1 MAESD
6 VFDEEKLFATFLQR
20 GKAFGLQETD
30 LMDYVD
36 KQIRQAQERQDR
48 LIVRREEEAN
58 RKQLELAAIKE
69 REETARQTAKEETA
83 RQKEQ
88 EETKRQAHAEEEETK
103 RQAQAHSQASTQ
115 DGSDGPGQASRVG
128 HRPTLPKLPAFRD
141 KTDDI
146 DSYLFRFETHA
157 TALKWDKT
165 HWVTYLSA
173 LLEGTALTLFH
184 SLSDTEDGTVTYEQ
198 LKSALLKK
206 FQCTPEGFRK
216 RFRESKPTAGEPFET
231 YAVELRRF
239 ADRWISLSK
248 VEKTYEGLLGLILSE
263 QLLQSVSHDLATFLC
278 EKDERSFQNLIKSA
292 ESYRHAHPNKNLARR
307 SEATVF
313 GSVASVRDEHRPSE
327 HFGPTNSFRG
337 HGGYQSGPSHFWNRR
352 GFDSTRRS
360 RGDGRFRGQATRKEI
375 VKGRSGNQSSTTKCC
390 FLCKQPGHFHQAC
403 PWKSR
408 KNPCRICNFSHPPD
422 QCPFHKTVMKESTA
436 CALAPPS
443 IRPEVACS
451 LQEPFSG
458 RLHLQSGTVNGVRC
472 SVLRDTGATVCGVR
486 KRLVRPCQ
494 LLGSSIRCVSFG
506 GREEEFPLAK
516 VSVDSPYFSG
526 EITCC
531 VLDAPVADF
540 IVGNV
545 PQVPPL
551 VSQDES
557 CYFAAVT
564 RARSKVVLDKKPL
577 SQVIQDLEVTPDI
590 LSDMQRKDESLL
602 SSFQAAEKG
611 EVRSAGG
618 TSSYF
623 YLSEGILYRSFTKGS
638 LSISQVVVPKGLRS
652 AVLAVSHDAI
662 LAGHSGSRRTLAR
675 LRSNFFWPG
684 VTVDVS
690 QYVKSCDV
698 CQKTT
703 PKGKVFPVPLGS
715 MPLIST
721 PFHRVAIDLVGPL
734 SPLSSQGH
742 RYILTIIDVATRYP
756 EAVPLKDISAVSVAE
771 ALLTIF
777 SRMGFPKE
785 ILSDQGSQFNSDL
798 MKQFHALCQCRGIR
812 TSPYHPQAN
821 GTVERFHGTLKAML
835 KKVVRNHPSEW
846 HRYLPALLFACREV
860 PSESTGFSP
869 FHLLF
874 GREVRGPLMLLK
886 DTWTNKD
893 QSDAEAK
900 PLYPYLFE
908 LKNILAE
915 SGELAM
921 QNSSAASQRNK
932 KYYDKKT
939 QDRKFSVGEEVL
951 VLLPSAS
958 NKLLSSWLGPF
969 PITRV
974 FHPDYRVL
982 VKGKEKVFHANMLK
996 RYVRREEAADV
1007 AVGGSKCVQSVGD
1020 FVPWREISP
1029 LLDEVDISVPK
1040 VPSTSSGDFHAV
1052 ESVCSAGVV
1061 QDHGED
1067 VSIPTLSVPMSTSIP
1082 DEDVSCVQFDDALS
1096 EVQLDEL
1103 KAVFQTHAD
1112 ILTTRPGVFS
1122 GNLMLEIPLTSDVPI
1137 RRKMYNLPFSSKE
1150 VVEKE
1155 IQVMLDLEIIEPS
1168 KSPYSSPVVLVRK
1181 KDGSCRFCIDFRGLN
1196 KITVFDAEPIPNVE
1210 DLFVRLAHSRFFT
1223 KIDLAKG
1230 YWQILVLPED
1240 RPKTA
1245 FATHQGLFQF
1255 IRMPFGL
1262 VSAPAVFARMMRM
1275 LRLADLSAENF
1286 FDDILVHSASWS
1298 DHLHHVRNVLDRL
1311 KSYGLTARPSKIL
1324 AGFQSLEFLGHVV
1337 GSGVLRPDESKTEKI
1352 LQVSTPTTK
1361 KQVRSLLGLLSFYRR
1376 YIPGFASVAAPL
1388 TDLTKESGRSCRSIH
1403 WTPDCASA
1411 LQEIQDILSRKPVL
1425 LLPRLNLPFVLQTDA
1440 SSTGL
1445 GAVLLQEFED
1455 SLHPVCFASRK
1466 LLDRE
1471 KRYSTIE
1478 RECLAIVWAV
1488 HKFVRFLWGVR
1499 FVLQTDHRPLTYLRT
1514 SNFKNSRIM
1523 RWALSLQEFSFEV
1536 LPVSGQANV
1545 FADLLSR
1552 SAVDQAIP

>member
-20 GKAFGLQETD
+20 GKAFGLQETE

-69 REETARQTAKEETA
+69 REETARQTAKE
-83 RQKEQ
+83 Q
-88 EETKRQAHAEEEETK
+88 EETKRHAEEEETK

-115 DGSDGPGQASRVG
+115 QDGGDGPGQASRVG

-184 SLSDTEDGTVTYEQ
+184 SLSDTENGTVTYEQ

-231 YAVELRRF
+231 YAVELRRL

-337 HGGYQSGPSHFWNRR
+337 HGGYQSGPSRFWNRR

-360 RGDGRFRGQATRKEI
+360 WGDGRFRGQATRKEI
-375 VKGRSGNQSSTTKCC
+375 VDKGRSGNQSSTTKCC

-422 QCPFHKTVMKESTA
+422 QCPFHKAVAKESMA

-443 IRPEVACS
+443 VCPEVD
-451 LQEPFSG
+451 FSG
-458 RLHLQSGTVNGVRC
+458 KLHLQSGTVNGVRC
-472 SVLRDTGATVCGVR
+472 SVLRDTGATICAVR
-486 KRLVRPCQ
+486 KRLVQPCQ
-494 LLGSSIRCVSFG
+494 LLGSSVRCVSFG

-516 VSVDSPYFSG
+516 VSVDCPYFSG
-526 EITCC
+526 EMTCC
-531 VLDAPVADF
+531 VLDAPIADF

-545 PQVPPL
+545 PQVPSL
-551 VSQDES
+551 ISQDES
-557 CYFAAVT
+557 C
-564 RARSKVVLDKKPL
+564 
-577 SQVIQDLEVTPDI
+577 E
-590 LSDMQRKDESLL
+590 
-602 SSFQAAEKG
+602 
-611 EVRSAGG
+611 
-618 TSSYF
+618 
-623 YLSEGILYRSFTKGS
+623 
-638 LSISQVVVPKGLRS
+638 
-652 AVLAVSHDAI
+652 
-662 LAGHSGSRRTLAR
+662 
-675 LRSNFFWPG
+675 
-684 VTVDVS
+684 
-690 QYVKSCDV
+690 
-698 CQKTT
+698 
-703 PKGKVFPVPLGS
+703 
-715 MPLIST
+715 
-721 PFHRVAIDLVGPL
+721 
-734 SPLSSQGH
+734 
-742 RYILTIIDVATRYP
+742 LT
-756 EAVPLKDISAVSVAE
+756 
-771 ALLTIF
+771 
-777 SRMGFPKE
+777 
-785 ILSDQGSQFNSDL
+785 
-798 MKQFHALCQCRGIR
+798 
-812 TSPYHPQAN
+812 
-821 GTVERFHGTLKAML
+821 
-835 KKVVRNHPSEW
+835 
-846 HRYLPALLFACREV
+846 
-860 PSESTGFSP
+860 
-869 FHLLF
+869 
-874 GREVRGPLMLLK
+874 
-886 DTWTNKD
+886 
-893 QSDAEAK
+893 
-900 PLYPYLFE
+900 
-908 LKNILAE
+908 
-915 SGELAM
+915 M
-921 QNSSAASQRNK
+921 QNSSAASQRK

-951 VLLPSAS
+951 VFLPSAS

-969 PITRV
+969 PITKV

-982 VKGKEKVFHANMLK
+982 VKGKETVFHANMLK

-1029 LLDEVDISVPK
+1029 LLDEVDMSVPK

-1082 DEDVSCVQFDDALS
+1082 DEDVSCVQFDAALS

-1262 VSAPAVFARMMRM
+1262 VSAPAVFARMIRM
-1275 LRLADLSAENF
+1275 LHLADLSAENF

-1388 TDLTKESGRSCRSIH
+1388 TDLTKEGGRSCRSIH

-1425 LLPRLNLPFVLQTDA
+1425 LLPRLDLPFVLQTDA

-1552 SAVDQAIP
+1552 SAVDQVIP

>member
-58 RKQLELAAIKE
+58 RRHLELAAIKE
-69 REETARQTAKEETA
+69 REETARQTAKE
-83 RQKEQ
+83 Q
-88 EETKRQAHAEEEETK
+88 EETKRHAEEEETK
-103 RQAQAHSQASTQ
+103 RQVHAHSQASSQQ
-115 DGSDGPGQASRVG
+115 DGGDGPGQASRVG

-157 TALKWDKT
+157 TALKWDRT

-184 SLSDTEDGTVTYEQ
+184 SLSDTEAGTVTYEQ

-231 YAVELRRF
+231 YAVELRRL

-337 HGGYQSGPSHFWNRR
+337 HGGYQSGPSRFWNRR
-352 GFDSTRRS
+352 AFDSTRRS
-360 RGDGRFRGQATRKEI
+360 WGDGRFRGQATRKDI
-375 VKGRSGNQSSTTKCC
+375 VDTGRSGNQSSTTKCC
-390 FLCKQPGHFHQAC
+390 FLCKQPGHLHQTC

-422 QCPFHKTVMKESTA
+422 QCPFHKAVAKESMA

-443 IRPEVACS
+443 VCPEVD
-451 LQEPFSG
+451 FSG
-458 RLHLQSGTVNGVRC
+458 KLHLQSGTVNGVRC

-526 EITCC
+526 EMTCC
-531 VLDAPVADF
+531 VLDAPIADF
-540 IVGNV
+540 IVGNI
-545 PQVPPL
+545 PQVPSL
-551 VSQDES
+551 ISQDES
-557 CYFAAVT
+557 C
-564 RARSKVVLDKKPL
+564 
-577 SQVIQDLEVTPDI
+577 E
-590 LSDMQRKDESLL
+590 
-602 SSFQAAEKG
+602 
-611 EVRSAGG
+611 
-618 TSSYF
+618 
-623 YLSEGILYRSFTKGS
+623 
-638 LSISQVVVPKGLRS
+638 
-652 AVLAVSHDAI
+652 
-662 LAGHSGSRRTLAR
+662 
-675 LRSNFFWPG
+675 
-684 VTVDVS
+684 
-690 QYVKSCDV
+690 
-698 CQKTT
+698 
-703 PKGKVFPVPLGS
+703 
-715 MPLIST
+715 
-721 PFHRVAIDLVGPL
+721 
-734 SPLSSQGH
+734 
-742 RYILTIIDVATRYP
+742 LT
-756 EAVPLKDISAVSVAE
+756 
-771 ALLTIF
+771 
-777 SRMGFPKE
+777 
-785 ILSDQGSQFNSDL
+785 
-798 MKQFHALCQCRGIR
+798 
-812 TSPYHPQAN
+812 
-821 GTVERFHGTLKAML
+821 
-835 KKVVRNHPSEW
+835 
-846 HRYLPALLFACREV
+846 
-860 PSESTGFSP
+860 
-869 FHLLF
+869 
-874 GREVRGPLMLLK
+874 
-886 DTWTNKD
+886 
-893 QSDAEAK
+893 
-900 PLYPYLFE
+900 
-908 LKNILAE
+908 
-915 SGELAM
+915 M

-932 KYYDKKT
+932 NYDKKT

-969 PITRV
+969 PITKV

-1210 DLFVRLAHSRFFT
+1210 DLFVMLAHSRFFT

-1275 LRLADLSAENF
+1275 LHLADLSAENF

-1388 TDLTKESGRSCRSIH
+1388 TDLTKEGGRSCRSIH

-1425 LLPRLNLPFVLQTDA
+1425 LLPRLDLPFVLQTDA

-1552 SAVDQAIP
+1552 SAVDQVIP

>member
-20 GKAFGLQETD
+20 GKAFGLQETE

-69 REETARQTAKEETA
+69 REETARQTAKEQEETA
-83 RQKEQ
+83 RQTAKEQ
-88 EETKRQAHAEEEETK
+88 EETKRQVQKTKEEEETK
-103 RQAQAHSQASTQ
+103 RQAQANSQASTQ
-115 DGSDGPGQASRVG
+115 DGGDGPGQASRVG

-157 TALKWDKT
+157 TALKWDRT

-184 SLSDTEDGTVTYEQ
+184 SLSDTENGTVTYEQ

-216 RFRESKPTAGEPFET
+216 RFQESKPTAGEPFET
-231 YAVELRRF
+231 YAVELRRL

-313 GSVASVRDEHRPSE
+313 GSVGSVRDEHRPSE

-337 HGGYQSGPSHFWNRR
+337 HGGYQSGPSRFWNRR

-360 RGDGRFRGQATRKEI
+360 WGDGRFRGQATRKEM
-375 VKGRSGNQSSTTKCC
+375 VVTGRSGNQSSTKCC

-422 QCPFHKTVMKESTA
+422 ECPFHKAVTKESMA

-443 IRPEVACS
+443 VHPEVDCS
-451 LQEPFSG
+451 LQESFSG
-458 RLHLQSGTVNGVRC
+458 KLHLQSGTVNGVRC
-472 SVLRDTGATVCGVR
+472 SVLRDTGATICAVR
-486 KRLVRPCQ
+486 KRLVQPCQ
-494 LLGSSIRCVSFG
+494 LLCSSIRCVSFG

-526 EITCC
+526 EMTCC

-545 PQVPPL
+545 PQVPSL
-551 VSQDES
+551 ISQDES
-557 CYFAAVT
+557 C
-564 RARSKVVLDKKPL
+564 
-577 SQVIQDLEVTPDI
+577 
-590 LSDMQRKDESLL
+590 
-602 SSFQAAEKG
+602 
-611 EVRSAGG
+611 
-618 TSSYF
+618 
-623 YLSEGILYRSFTKGS
+623 
-638 LSISQVVVPKGLRS
+638 
-652 AVLAVSHDAI
+652 
-662 LAGHSGSRRTLAR
+662 
-675 LRSNFFWPG
+675 
-684 VTVDVS
+684 
-690 QYVKSCDV
+690 
-698 CQKTT
+698 
-703 PKGKVFPVPLGS
+703 
-715 MPLIST
+715 
-721 PFHRVAIDLVGPL
+721 
-734 SPLSSQGH
+734 
-742 RYILTIIDVATRYP
+742 
-756 EAVPLKDISAVSVAE
+756 
-771 ALLTIF
+771 
-777 SRMGFPKE
+777 
-785 ILSDQGSQFNSDL
+785 
-798 MKQFHALCQCRGIR
+798 
-812 TSPYHPQAN
+812 
-821 GTVERFHGTLKAML
+821 
-835 KKVVRNHPSEW
+835 
-846 HRYLPALLFACREV
+846 
-860 PSESTGFSP
+860 
-869 FHLLF
+869 
-874 GREVRGPLMLLK
+874 
-886 DTWTNKD
+886 
-893 QSDAEAK
+893 
-900 PLYPYLFE
+900 
-908 LKNILAE
+908 
-915 SGELAM
+915 ELAM

-969 PITRV
+969 PITKV

-996 RYVRREEAADV
+996 RYVRREETADV

-1029 LLDEVDISVPK
+1029 LLDEVDMSVPK

-1067 VSIPTLSVPMSTSIP
+1067 VSVPTLSVPMSTSIP

-1112 ILTTRPGVFS
+1112 ILTTRPDVFS

-1262 VSAPAVFARMMRM
+1262 VLAPAVFARMMRM
-1275 LRLADLSAENF
+1275 LHLADLSAENF
-1286 FDDILVHSASWS
+1286 FDILVHSASWS

-1324 AGFQSLEFLGHVV
+1324 AGFQSLEFLCHVV

-1388 TDLTKESGRSCRSIH
+1388 TDLTKEGGRSCRSIH

-1425 LLPRLNLPFVLQTDA
+1425 LLPRLDLPFVLQTDA

-1466 LLDRE
+1466 LLDKE

-1523 RWALSLQEFSFEV
+1523 RWLSPFRNSVLRFCQSLVRRMCSLTFCLALQLI
-1536 LPVSGQANV
+1536 
-1545 FADLLSR
+1545 R
-1552 SAVDQAIP
+1552 

>member
-1 MAESD
+1 M
-6 VFDEEKLFATFLQR
+6 
-20 GKAFGLQETD
+20 
-30 LMDYVD
+30 
-36 KQIRQAQERQDR
+36 
-48 LIVRREEEAN
+48 
-58 RKQLELAAIKE
+58 
-69 REETARQTAKEETA
+69 
-83 RQKEQ
+83 
-88 EETKRQAHAEEEETK
+88 
-103 RQAQAHSQASTQ
+103 
-115 DGSDGPGQASRVG
+115 
-128 HRPTLPKLPAFRD
+128 
-141 KTDDI
+141 
-146 DSYLFRFETHA
+146 
-157 TALKWDKT
+157 
-165 HWVTYLSA
+165 TYLSA

-231 YAVELRRF
+231 YAVELRRL

-337 HGGYQSGPSHFWNRR
+337 HGGYQSGPSRFWNRR

-360 RGDGRFRGQATRKEI
+360 RGDGRFRGQATRREM
-375 VKGRSGNQSSTTKCC
+375 VDTGRSGNQSSTTKCC

-422 QCPFHKTVMKESTA
+422 QCPFHKAVAKESMA

-443 IRPEVACS
+443 VHPEVDCS
-451 LQEPFSG
+451 LQESFSG
-458 RLHLQSGTVNGVRC
+458 KLHLQSGTVNGVRC
-472 SVLRDTGATVCGVR
+472 SVLRDTGATICAVR
-486 KRLVRPCQ
+486 KRLVQPCQ

-506 GREEEFPLAK
+506 GCEEEFPLAK

-526 EITCC
+526 EMTCC
-531 VLDAPVADF
+531 VLDAPIADF

-545 PQVPPL
+545 PQVPSL
-551 VSQDES
+551 ISQDES
-557 CYFAAVT
+557 C
-564 RARSKVVLDKKPL
+564 
-577 SQVIQDLEVTPDI
+577 E
-590 LSDMQRKDESLL
+590 
-602 SSFQAAEKG
+602 
-611 EVRSAGG
+611 
-618 TSSYF
+618 
-623 YLSEGILYRSFTKGS
+623 
-638 LSISQVVVPKGLRS
+638 
-652 AVLAVSHDAI
+652 
-662 LAGHSGSRRTLAR
+662 
-675 LRSNFFWPG
+675 
-684 VTVDVS
+684 
-690 QYVKSCDV
+690 
-698 CQKTT
+698 
-703 PKGKVFPVPLGS
+703 
-715 MPLIST
+715 
-721 PFHRVAIDLVGPL
+721 
-734 SPLSSQGH
+734 
-742 RYILTIIDVATRYP
+742 LT
-756 EAVPLKDISAVSVAE
+756 
-771 ALLTIF
+771 
-777 SRMGFPKE
+777 
-785 ILSDQGSQFNSDL
+785 
-798 MKQFHALCQCRGIR
+798 
-812 TSPYHPQAN
+812 
-821 GTVERFHGTLKAML
+821 
-835 KKVVRNHPSEW
+835 
-846 HRYLPALLFACREV
+846 
-860 PSESTGFSP
+860 
-869 FHLLF
+869 
-874 GREVRGPLMLLK
+874 
-886 DTWTNKD
+886 
-893 QSDAEAK
+893 
-900 PLYPYLFE
+900 
-908 LKNILAE
+908 
-915 SGELAM
+915 M

-932 KYYDKKT
+932 NYKKT

-951 VLLPSAS
+951 VLLPSVS

-969 PITRV
+969 PITKV

-1029 LLDEVDISVPK
+1029 LLDEVDMSVPK
-1040 VPSTSSGDFHAV
+1040 VPSTSSGNFHAV

-1082 DEDVSCVQFDDALS
+1082 HEDVSCVQFDDALS

-1181 KDGSCRFCIDFRGLN
+1181 KDGSCRFCIDFRGLS

-1275 LRLADLSAENF
+1275 LHLADLSAENF

-1425 LLPRLNLPFVLQTDA
+1425 LLPRLDLPFVLQTDA

-1536 LPVSGQANV
+1536 LPVSGRANV

-1552 SAVDQAIP
+1552 SAVDQVIP

>member
-69 REETARQTAKEETA
+69 REETARQ
-83 RQKEQ
+83 KEQ
-88 EETKRQAHAEEEETK
+88 EETKRHAEEEETK
-103 RQAQAHSQASTQ
+103 RQVHAHSQASTQ
-115 DGSDGPGQASRVG
+115 QDGGDGPGQASRVG
-128 HRPTLPKLPAFRD
+128 HRPTLPKLPALRD

-157 TALKWDKT
+157 TALKWDRT

-231 YAVELRRF
+231 YAVELRRL

-337 HGGYQSGPSHFWNRR
+337 HGGYQSGPSRFWNRR

-360 RGDGRFRGQATRKEI
+360 RGDGRFRGQATRREM
-375 VKGRSGNQSSTTKCC
+375 VDTGRSGNQSSTTKCC

-422 QCPFHKTVMKESTA
+422 QCPFHKAVTKESMA

-443 IRPEVACS
+443 VHPEVDCS
-451 LQEPFSG
+451 LQDSFSG
-458 RLHLQSGTVNGVRC
+458 KLHLQSGTVNGVRC
-472 SVLRDTGATVCGVR
+472 SVLRDTGATICAVR
-486 KRLVRPCQ
+486 KRLVQPCQ
-494 LLGSSIRCVSFG
+494 LLGSSVRCVSFG

-526 EITCC
+526 EMTCC

-545 PQVPPL
+545 PQVPSL
-551 VSQDES
+551 VPQDES
-557 CYFAAVT
+557 C
-564 RARSKVVLDKKPL
+564 
-577 SQVIQDLEVTPDI
+577 
-590 LSDMQRKDESLL
+590 
-602 SSFQAAEKG
+602 
-611 EVRSAGG
+611 
-618 TSSYF
+618 
-623 YLSEGILYRSFTKGS
+623 
-638 LSISQVVVPKGLRS
+638 
-652 AVLAVSHDAI
+652 
-662 LAGHSGSRRTLAR
+662 
-675 LRSNFFWPG
+675 
-684 VTVDVS
+684 
-690 QYVKSCDV
+690 
-698 CQKTT
+698 
-703 PKGKVFPVPLGS
+703 
-715 MPLIST
+715 
-721 PFHRVAIDLVGPL
+721 
-734 SPLSSQGH
+734 
-742 RYILTIIDVATRYP
+742 
-756 EAVPLKDISAVSVAE
+756 
-771 ALLTIF
+771 
-777 SRMGFPKE
+777 
-785 ILSDQGSQFNSDL
+785 
-798 MKQFHALCQCRGIR
+798 
-812 TSPYHPQAN
+812 
-821 GTVERFHGTLKAML
+821 
-835 KKVVRNHPSEW
+835 
-846 HRYLPALLFACREV
+846 
-860 PSESTGFSP
+860 
-869 FHLLF
+869 
-874 GREVRGPLMLLK
+874 
-886 DTWTNKD
+886 
-893 QSDAEAK
+893 
-900 PLYPYLFE
+900 
-908 LKNILAE
+908 
-915 SGELAM
+915 ELAM

-969 PITRV
+969 SITKV

-1029 LLDEVDISVPK
+1029 LLDEVDMSVPK

-1168 KSPYSSPVVLVRK
+1168 KSPYSSPVLLVRK

-1275 LRLADLSAENF
+1275 LHLTDLSAENF

-1324 AGFQSLEFLGHVV
+1324 AGFQSLEFLVHVV

-1425 LLPRLNLPFVLQTDA
+1425 LLPRLDLPFVLQTDA

-1445 GAVLLQEFED
+1445 GTVLLQEFED

-1488 HKFVRFLWGVR
+1488 HKFFRFLWGVR

-1552 SAVDQAIP
+1552 SAVDQVIP

>member
-69 REETARQTAKEETA
+69 REETARQ
-83 RQKEQ
+83 KEQ
-88 EETKRQAHAEEEETK
+88 EETKRQVQKTKEEEETK

-115 DGSDGPGQASRVG
+115 DGGDGPGQASRVG

-157 TALKWDKT
+157 TALKWDRT

-231 YAVELRRF
+231 YAVELRRL

-292 ESYRHAHPNKNLARR
+292 ECYRHAHPNKNLARR

-337 HGGYQSGPSHFWNRR
+337 HGGYQSGPSRFWNRR

-360 RGDGRFRGQATRKEI
+360 WGDGRFRGQATRKEI
-375 VKGRSGNQSSTTKCC
+375 VDTGRSGNQSSTTKCC
-390 FLCKQPGHFHQAC
+390 FLCKQPGHFHQSC

-422 QCPFHKTVMKESTA
+422 QCPFHKAVAKESMA

-443 IRPEVACS
+443 VCPEVD
-451 LQEPFSG
+451 FSG
-458 RLHLQSGTVNGVRC
+458 KLHLQSGTVNGVRC
-472 SVLRDTGATVCGVR
+472 SVLRDTGATICAVR
-486 KRLVRPCQ
+486 KRLVQPCQ
-494 LLGSSIRCVSFG
+494 LLGSSVRCVSFG

-526 EITCC
+526 EMTCC
-531 VLDAPVADF
+531 VLDAPIADF

-545 PQVPPL
+545 PQVASL
-551 VSQDES
+551 VPQDES
-557 CYFAAVT
+557 C
-564 RARSKVVLDKKPL
+564 
-577 SQVIQDLEVTPDI
+577 E
-590 LSDMQRKDESLL
+590 
-602 SSFQAAEKG
+602 
-611 EVRSAGG
+611 
-618 TSSYF
+618 
-623 YLSEGILYRSFTKGS
+623 
-638 LSISQVVVPKGLRS
+638 
-652 AVLAVSHDAI
+652 
-662 LAGHSGSRRTLAR
+662 
-675 LRSNFFWPG
+675 
-684 VTVDVS
+684 
-690 QYVKSCDV
+690 
-698 CQKTT
+698 
-703 PKGKVFPVPLGS
+703 
-715 MPLIST
+715 
-721 PFHRVAIDLVGPL
+721 
-734 SPLSSQGH
+734 
-742 RYILTIIDVATRYP
+742 LT
-756 EAVPLKDISAVSVAE
+756 
-771 ALLTIF
+771 
-777 SRMGFPKE
+777 
-785 ILSDQGSQFNSDL
+785 
-798 MKQFHALCQCRGIR
+798 
-812 TSPYHPQAN
+812 
-821 GTVERFHGTLKAML
+821 
-835 KKVVRNHPSEW
+835 
-846 HRYLPALLFACREV
+846 
-860 PSESTGFSP
+860 
-869 FHLLF
+869 
-874 GREVRGPLMLLK
+874 
-886 DTWTNKD
+886 
-893 QSDAEAK
+893 
-900 PLYPYLFE
+900 
-908 LKNILAE
+908 
-915 SGELAM
+915 M

-969 PITRV
+969 PITKV

-1029 LLDEVDISVPK
+1029 LLDEVDMSVPK

-1082 DEDVSCVQFDDALS
+1082 DEDVSCVQFDAALS
-1096 EVQLDEL
+1096 KVQLDEL
-1103 KAVFQTHAD
+1103 KAVFRTHAD

-1275 LRLADLSAENF
+1275 LHLADLSAENF

-1376 YIPGFASVAAPL
+1376 YIPGFASVAPPL
-1388 TDLTKESGRSCRSIH
+1388 TDLTKEGGRSCRSIH

-1425 LLPRLNLPFVLQTDA
+1425 LLPRLDLPFVLQTDA

-1552 SAVDQAIP
+1552 SAVDQVIP

>member
-36 KQIRQAQERQDR
+36 KQIRQALERQDR

-69 REETARQTAKEETA
+69 REETARQTAKEQEETA
-83 RQKEQ
+83 RQTAKEQ

-103 RQAQAHSQASTQ
+103 RQVHAHSQASTQ
-115 DGSDGPGQASRVG
+115 DGGDGPGQASRVG

-157 TALKWDKT
+157 TALKWDRA

-231 YAVELRRF
+231 YAVELRRL

-313 GSVASVRDEHRPSE
+313 GSVASVRDEHRPLE

-337 HGGYQSGPSHFWNRR
+337 HGGYQSGPSRFWNRR

-360 RGDGRFRGQATRKEI
+360 WGDGRFRGQATRKEM
-375 VKGRSGNQSSTTKCC
+375 VDTGRSGNQSSTTKCC

-422 QCPFHKTVMKESTA
+422 QCPFRKAVAKESMA

-443 IRPEVACS
+443 VCPEVD
-451 LQEPFSG
+451 FSG
-458 RLHLQSGTVNGVRC
+458 KLHLQSGTVNGVRC
-472 SVLRDTGATVCGVR
+472 SVLRDTGATICAVR
-486 KRLVRPCQ
+486 KRLVQPCQ
-494 LLGSSIRCVSFG
+494 LLGSSVRCVSFG

-516 VSVDSPYFSG
+516 VSVDCPYFSG
-526 EITCC
+526 EMTCC
-531 VLDAPVADF
+531 VLDAPIADF
-540 IVGNV
+540 IVGNI
-545 PQVPPL
+545 PQVPSL
-551 VSQDES
+551 ISQDES
-557 CYFAAVT
+557 C
-564 RARSKVVLDKKPL
+564 
-577 SQVIQDLEVTPDI
+577 E
-590 LSDMQRKDESLL
+590 
-602 SSFQAAEKG
+602 
-611 EVRSAGG
+611 
-618 TSSYF
+618 
-623 YLSEGILYRSFTKGS
+623 FT
-638 LSISQVVVPKGLRS
+638 
-652 AVLAVSHDAI
+652 
-662 LAGHSGSRRTLAR
+662 
-675 LRSNFFWPG
+675 
-684 VTVDVS
+684 
-690 QYVKSCDV
+690 
-698 CQKTT
+698 
-703 PKGKVFPVPLGS
+703 
-715 MPLIST
+715 
-721 PFHRVAIDLVGPL
+721 
-734 SPLSSQGH
+734 
-742 RYILTIIDVATRYP
+742 
-756 EAVPLKDISAVSVAE
+756 
-771 ALLTIF
+771 
-777 SRMGFPKE
+777 
-785 ILSDQGSQFNSDL
+785 
-798 MKQFHALCQCRGIR
+798 
-812 TSPYHPQAN
+812 
-821 GTVERFHGTLKAML
+821 
-835 KKVVRNHPSEW
+835 
-846 HRYLPALLFACREV
+846 
-860 PSESTGFSP
+860 
-869 FHLLF
+869 
-874 GREVRGPLMLLK
+874 
-886 DTWTNKD
+886 
-893 QSDAEAK
+893 
-900 PLYPYLFE
+900 
-908 LKNILAE
+908 
-915 SGELAM
+915 M

-932 KYYDKKT
+932 NYDKKT

-969 PITRV
+969 PITKV

-1082 DEDVSCVQFDDALS
+1082 DEDVSCVQFDAALS

-1275 LRLADLSAENF
+1275 LHLADLSAENF
-1286 FDDILVHSASWS
+1286 FDILVHSASWS

-1337 GSGVLRPDESKTEKI
+1337 GSGVLRPDESKTDKI

-1388 TDLTKESGRSCRSIH
+1388 TDLTKEGGRSCRSIH

-1425 LLPRLNLPFVLQTDA
+1425 LLPRLDLPFVLQTDA

-1536 LPVSGQANV
+1536 LPVSGRANV

-1552 SAVDQAIP
+1552 SAVDQVIP

>member
-20 GKAFGLQETD
+20 GKAFGLQETE

-36 KQIRQAQERQDR
+36 KQTRQAQERQDR

-69 REETARQTAKEETA
+69 REETARQTAKE
-83 RQKEQ
+83 Q

-103 RQAQAHSQASTQ
+103 RQAHAHSQASTQ
-115 DGSDGPGQASRVG
+115 DGGNGPGQASRVG
-128 HRPTLPKLPAFRD
+128 HRPALPKLPAFRD

-231 YAVELRRF
+231 YAVELRRL

-337 HGGYQSGPSHFWNRR
+337 HGGYQSGPSRFWNRR

-360 RGDGRFRGQATRKEI
+360 RGDGRFRDQATRKEI
-375 VKGRSGNQSSTTKCC
+375 VDKGRSGNQSSTTKCC
-390 FLCKQPGHFHQAC
+390 FLCKQPGHLHQTC

-422 QCPFHKTVMKESTA
+422 QCPFHKAVAKESMA

-443 IRPEVACS
+443 VCPEVD
-451 LQEPFSG
+451 FSG
-458 RLHLQSGTVNGVRC
+458 KLHLQSGTVNGVRC
-472 SVLRDTGATVCGVR
+472 SVLRDTGATICAVR
-486 KRLVRPCQ
+486 KRLVQPCQ
-494 LLGSSIRCVSFG
+494 LLGSSVRCVSFG

-516 VSVDSPYFSG
+516 VSVDCPYFSG
-526 EITCC
+526 EMTCC
-531 VLDAPVADF
+531 VLDAPIADF

-545 PQVPPL
+545 PQVPSL
-551 VSQDES
+551 ISQDES
-557 CYFAAVT
+557 C
-564 RARSKVVLDKKPL
+564 
-577 SQVIQDLEVTPDI
+577 E
-590 LSDMQRKDESLL
+590 
-602 SSFQAAEKG
+602 
-611 EVRSAGG
+611 
-618 TSSYF
+618 
-623 YLSEGILYRSFTKGS
+623 
-638 LSISQVVVPKGLRS
+638 
-652 AVLAVSHDAI
+652 
-662 LAGHSGSRRTLAR
+662 
-675 LRSNFFWPG
+675 
-684 VTVDVS
+684 
-690 QYVKSCDV
+690 
-698 CQKTT
+698 
-703 PKGKVFPVPLGS
+703 
-715 MPLIST
+715 
-721 PFHRVAIDLVGPL
+721 
-734 SPLSSQGH
+734 
-742 RYILTIIDVATRYP
+742 LT
-756 EAVPLKDISAVSVAE
+756 
-771 ALLTIF
+771 
-777 SRMGFPKE
+777 
-785 ILSDQGSQFNSDL
+785 
-798 MKQFHALCQCRGIR
+798 
-812 TSPYHPQAN
+812 
-821 GTVERFHGTLKAML
+821 
-835 KKVVRNHPSEW
+835 
-846 HRYLPALLFACREV
+846 
-860 PSESTGFSP
+860 
-869 FHLLF
+869 
-874 GREVRGPLMLLK
+874 
-886 DTWTNKD
+886 
-893 QSDAEAK
+893 
-900 PLYPYLFE
+900 
-908 LKNILAE
+908 
-915 SGELAM
+915 M
-921 QNSSAASQRNK
+921 QNSSAASQRN

-969 PITRV
+969 PITKV

-1150 VVEKE
+1150 VVENE

-1275 LRLADLSAENF
+1275 LHLADLSAENF
-1286 FDDILVHSASWS
+1286 FDNILVHSASWS

-1388 TDLTKESGRSCRSIH
+1388 TDLTKEGGRSCRSIH

-1425 LLPRLNLPFVLQTDA
+1425 LLPRLDLPFVLQTDA

-1471 KRYSTIE
+1471 KRYSTID

-1552 SAVDQAIP
+1552 SAVDQVIP

>member
-20 GKAFGLQETD
+20 GKAFGLQETE

-83 RQKEQ
+83 RQTAKEETARQTAKEQ

-103 RQAQAHSQASTQ
+103 RQVHAHSQASTQ
-115 DGSDGPGQASRVG
+115 DGGDGSGQASTVG

-184 SLSDTEDGTVTYEQ
+184 SLSDTEDDTVTYEQ

-231 YAVELRRF
+231 YAVELRRL

-337 HGGYQSGPSHFWNRR
+337 HGGYQSGPSRFWNRR

-360 RGDGRFRGQATRKEI
+360 WGDGRFRGQATRKEI
-375 VKGRSGNQSSTTKCC
+375 VDTGRSGNQSSTTKCC
-390 FLCKQPGHFHQAC
+390 FLCKQPGHFHQSC

-422 QCPFHKTVMKESTA
+422 QCPFHKAVTKESMA
-436 CALAPPS
+436 CALTPPS
-443 IRPEVACS
+443 VHPEVDCS
-451 LQEPFSG
+451 LQNSFSG
-458 RLHLQSGTVNGVRC
+458 KLHLQSGTVNGVRC
-472 SVLRDTGATVCGVR
+472 SVLRDTGATICAVR
-486 KRLVRPCQ
+486 KRLVQPCQ

-506 GREEEFPLAK
+506 GREEDFPLAK

-526 EITCC
+526 EMTCC

-545 PQVPPL
+545 PQVPSL
-551 VSQDES
+551 ISQDES
-557 CYFAAVT
+557 C
-564 RARSKVVLDKKPL
+564 
-577 SQVIQDLEVTPDI
+577 E
-590 LSDMQRKDESLL
+590 
-602 SSFQAAEKG
+602 
-611 EVRSAGG
+611 
-618 TSSYF
+618 
-623 YLSEGILYRSFTKGS
+623 
-638 LSISQVVVPKGLRS
+638 
-652 AVLAVSHDAI
+652 
-662 LAGHSGSRRTLAR
+662 
-675 LRSNFFWPG
+675 
-684 VTVDVS
+684 
-690 QYVKSCDV
+690 
-698 CQKTT
+698 
-703 PKGKVFPVPLGS
+703 
-715 MPLIST
+715 
-721 PFHRVAIDLVGPL
+721 
-734 SPLSSQGH
+734 
-742 RYILTIIDVATRYP
+742 LT
-756 EAVPLKDISAVSVAE
+756 
-771 ALLTIF
+771 
-777 SRMGFPKE
+777 
-785 ILSDQGSQFNSDL
+785 
-798 MKQFHALCQCRGIR
+798 
-812 TSPYHPQAN
+812 
-821 GTVERFHGTLKAML
+821 
-835 KKVVRNHPSEW
+835 
-846 HRYLPALLFACREV
+846 
-860 PSESTGFSP
+860 
-869 FHLLF
+869 
-874 GREVRGPLMLLK
+874 
-886 DTWTNKD
+886 
-893 QSDAEAK
+893 
-900 PLYPYLFE
+900 
-908 LKNILAE
+908 
-915 SGELAM
+915 M

-932 KYYDKKT
+932 NYDKKT

-969 PITRV
+969 PITKV

-1029 LLDEVDISVPK
+1029 LLDEVDMSVPK
-1040 VPSTSSGDFHAV
+1040 VPSTSCGDFHAV

-1262 VSAPAVFARMMRM
+1262 LSAPAVFARMMRM
-1275 LRLADLSAENF
+1275 LHLADLSAENF
-1286 FDDILVHSASWS
+1286 FDILVHSASWS

-1388 TDLTKESGRSCRSIH
+1388 TDLTKEGGRSCRSIH
-1403 WTPDCASA
+1403 WTP
-1411 LQEIQDILSRKPVL
+1411 VL
-1425 LLPRLNLPFVLQTDA
+1425 CR
-1440 SSTGL
+1440 
-1445 GAVLLQEFED
+1445 
-1455 SLHPVCFASRK
+1455 
-1466 LLDRE
+1466 
-1471 KRYSTIE
+1471 
-1478 RECLAIVWAV
+1478 
-1488 HKFVRFLWGVR
+1488 
-1499 FVLQTDHRPLTYLRT
+1499 
-1514 SNFKNSRIM
+1514 
-1523 RWALSLQEFSFEV
+1523 
-1536 LPVSGQANV
+1536 
-1545 FADLLSR
+1545 R
-1552 SAVDQAIP
+1552 SKIS

>member
-58 RKQLELAAIKE
+58 RKQLELAVIKE
-69 REETARQTAKEETA
+69 REETA

-88 EETKRQAHAEEEETK
+88 EETKRQVQKTKEEEETK

-115 DGSDGPGQASRVG
+115 DGGDGPGQASRVG

-157 TALKWDKT
+157 TALKWERT

-231 YAVELRRF
+231 YAVELRRL

-278 EKDERSFQNLIKSA
+278 EKDERSFQNLIKCA

-337 HGGYQSGPSHFWNRR
+337 HGGYQSGPSRFWNRR
-352 GFDSTRRS
+352 AFDSTRRS
-360 RGDGRFRGQATRKEI
+360 WGDGRFRGQATRKDI
-375 VKGRSGNQSSTTKCC
+375 VDTGRSGNQSSTTKCC
-390 FLCKQPGHFHQAC
+390 FLCKQPGHLHQTC

-422 QCPFHKTVMKESTA
+422 QCPFHKAVTKESMA

-443 IRPEVACS
+443 VCPEVD
-451 LQEPFSG
+451 FSG
-458 RLHLQSGTVNGVRC
+458 KLHLQSGTVNGVRC
-472 SVLRDTGATVCGVR
+472 SVLRDTGATICAVR
-486 KRLVRPCQ
+486 KRLVQPCQ
-494 LLGSSIRCVSFG
+494 LLGSSVRCVSFG

-516 VSVDSPYFSG
+516 VSVDCPYFSG
-526 EITCC
+526 EMTCC
-531 VLDAPVADF
+531 VLDAPIADF

-545 PQVPPL
+545 PQVPSL
-551 VSQDES
+551 ISQDES
-557 CYFAAVT
+557 C
-564 RARSKVVLDKKPL
+564 
-577 SQVIQDLEVTPDI
+577 E
-590 LSDMQRKDESLL
+590 
-602 SSFQAAEKG
+602 
-611 EVRSAGG
+611 
-618 TSSYF
+618 
-623 YLSEGILYRSFTKGS
+623 
-638 LSISQVVVPKGLRS
+638 
-652 AVLAVSHDAI
+652 
-662 LAGHSGSRRTLAR
+662 
-675 LRSNFFWPG
+675 
-684 VTVDVS
+684 
-690 QYVKSCDV
+690 
-698 CQKTT
+698 
-703 PKGKVFPVPLGS
+703 
-715 MPLIST
+715 
-721 PFHRVAIDLVGPL
+721 
-734 SPLSSQGH
+734 
-742 RYILTIIDVATRYP
+742 LT
-756 EAVPLKDISAVSVAE
+756 
-771 ALLTIF
+771 
-777 SRMGFPKE
+777 
-785 ILSDQGSQFNSDL
+785 
-798 MKQFHALCQCRGIR
+798 
-812 TSPYHPQAN
+812 
-821 GTVERFHGTLKAML
+821 
-835 KKVVRNHPSEW
+835 
-846 HRYLPALLFACREV
+846 
-860 PSESTGFSP
+860 
-869 FHLLF
+869 
-874 GREVRGPLMLLK
+874 
-886 DTWTNKD
+886 
-893 QSDAEAK
+893 
-900 PLYPYLFE
+900 
-908 LKNILAE
+908 
-915 SGELAM
+915 M
-921 QNSSAASQRNK
+921 QNSSAASQRN

-969 PITRV
+969 PITKV

-1007 AVGGSKCVQSVGD
+1007 AVGGSRCVQSVGD

-1029 LLDEVDISVPK
+1029 LLDEVDMSVPK
-1040 VPSTSSGDFHAV
+1040 VPSISSGNFHAV

-1082 DEDVSCVQFDDALS
+1082 DEDVSCVQFDAALS
-1096 EVQLDEL
+1096 KVQLDEL
-1103 KAVFQTHAD
+1103 KAVFQAHAD

-1181 KDGSCRFCIDFRGLN
+1181 KDRSCRFCIDFRGLN

-1262 VSAPAVFARMMRM
+1262 VSAPAVFDRMMRM
-1275 LRLADLSAENF
+1275 LHLADLSAENF

-1411 LQEIQDILSRKPVL
+1411 LQEIQDLLSRKPVL
-1425 LLPRLNLPFVLQTDA
+1425 LLPRLDLPFVLQTDA

-1552 SAVDQAIP
+1552 SAVDQVIP

>member
-20 GKAFGLQETD
+20 GKAFGLQETE

-69 REETARQTAKEETA
+69 REETARQTAKE
-83 RQKEQ
+83 Q

-103 RQAQAHSQASTQ
+103 RQAHAHSQASTQ
-115 DGSDGPGQASRVG
+115 DGGNGPGQASRVG
-128 HRPTLPKLPAFRD
+128 HRPALPKLPAFRD

-231 YAVELRRF
+231 YAVELRRL

-337 HGGYQSGPSHFWNRR
+337 HGGYQSGPSRFWNRR

-360 RGDGRFRGQATRKEI
+360 RGDGRFRDQATRKEI
-375 VKGRSGNQSSTTKCC
+375 VDKGRSGNQSSTTKCC
-390 FLCKQPGHFHQAC
+390 FLCKQPGHLHQTC

-422 QCPFHKTVMKESTA
+422 QCPFHKAVAKESMA

-443 IRPEVACS
+443 VCPEVD
-451 LQEPFSG
+451 FSG
-458 RLHLQSGTVNGVRC
+458 KLHLQSGTVNGVRC
-472 SVLRDTGATVCGVR
+472 SVLRDTGATICAVR
-486 KRLVRPCQ
+486 KRLVQPCQ
-494 LLGSSIRCVSFG
+494 LLGSSVRCVSFG

-516 VSVDSPYFSG
+516 VSVDCPYFSG
-526 EITCC
+526 EMTCC
-531 VLDAPVADF
+531 VLDAPIADF

-545 PQVPPL
+545 PQVPSL
-551 VSQDES
+551 VPQDES
-557 CYFAAVT
+557 CELT
-564 RARSKVVLDKKPL
+564 
-577 SQVIQDLEVTPDI
+577 
-590 LSDMQRKDESLL
+590 MQ
-602 SSFQAAEKG
+602 
-611 EVRSAGG
+611 
-618 TSSYF
+618 T
-623 YLSEGILYRSFTKGS
+623 
-638 LSISQVVVPKGLRS
+638 
-652 AVLAVSHDAI
+652 
-662 LAGHSGSRRTLAR
+662 
-675 LRSNFFWPG
+675 
-684 VTVDVS
+684 
-690 QYVKSCDV
+690 
-698 CQKTT
+698 
-703 PKGKVFPVPLGS
+703 
-715 MPLIST
+715 
-721 PFHRVAIDLVGPL
+721 
-734 SPLSSQGH
+734 
-742 RYILTIIDVATRYP
+742 
-756 EAVPLKDISAVSVAE
+756 
-771 ALLTIF
+771 
-777 SRMGFPKE
+777 
-785 ILSDQGSQFNSDL
+785 
-798 MKQFHALCQCRGIR
+798 
-812 TSPYHPQAN
+812 
-821 GTVERFHGTLKAML
+821 
-835 KKVVRNHPSEW
+835 
-846 HRYLPALLFACREV
+846 
-860 PSESTGFSP
+860 
-869 FHLLF
+869 
-874 GREVRGPLMLLK
+874 
-886 DTWTNKD
+886 
-893 QSDAEAK
+893 
-900 PLYPYLFE
+900 
-908 LKNILAE
+908 
-915 SGELAM
+915 
-921 QNSSAASQRNK
+921 SSAASQRN

-969 PITRV
+969 PITKV

-1007 AVGGSKCVQSVGD
+1007 AVGGSKCVQFVGD

-1029 LLDEVDISVPK
+1029 LLDEVDMSVPK

-1230 YWQILVLPED
+1230 YWQILVFPED

-1275 LRLADLSAENF
+1275 LHLADLSAENF

-1388 TDLTKESGRSCRSIH
+1388 TDLTKEGGRSCRSIH

-1425 LLPRLNLPFVLQTDA
+1425 LLPRLDLPFVLQTDA

-1552 SAVDQAIP
+1552 SAVDQVIP

>member
-83 RQKEQ
+83 RQTAKEETARQTAKEQ

-103 RQAQAHSQASTQ
+103 RQAHAHSQASTQ
-115 DGSDGPGQASRVG
+115 DGGDGPGQASRVG

-231 YAVELRRF
+231 YAVELRRL

-337 HGGYQSGPSHFWNRR
+337 HGGYQSGPSRFWNRR

-360 RGDGRFRGQATRKEI
+360 WGDGRFRGQATRKEM
-375 VKGRSGNQSSTTKCC
+375 VDTGRSGNQSSTTKCC

-422 QCPFHKTVMKESTA
+422 QCPFHKAVTKESMA

-443 IRPEVACS
+443 VHPEVDCS
-451 LQEPFSG
+451 LQDSFSG
-458 RLHLQSGTVNGVRC
+458 KLHLQSGTVNGVRC
-472 SVLRDTGATVCGVR
+472 SVLRDTGATICAVR
-486 KRLVRPCQ
+486 KRLVQPCQ
-494 LLGSSIRCVSFG
+494 LLGSSVRCVSFG

-516 VSVDSPYFSG
+516 VSVESPYFSG
-526 EITCC
+526 EMTCC
-531 VLDAPVADF
+531 VLDAPIADF

-545 PQVPPL
+545 PQVPSL
-551 VSQDES
+551 ISQDES
-557 CYFAAVT
+557 C
-564 RARSKVVLDKKPL
+564 
-577 SQVIQDLEVTPDI
+577 
-590 LSDMQRKDESLL
+590 
-602 SSFQAAEKG
+602 
-611 EVRSAGG
+611 
-618 TSSYF
+618 
-623 YLSEGILYRSFTKGS
+623 
-638 LSISQVVVPKGLRS
+638 
-652 AVLAVSHDAI
+652 
-662 LAGHSGSRRTLAR
+662 
-675 LRSNFFWPG
+675 
-684 VTVDVS
+684 
-690 QYVKSCDV
+690 
-698 CQKTT
+698 
-703 PKGKVFPVPLGS
+703 
-715 MPLIST
+715 
-721 PFHRVAIDLVGPL
+721 
-734 SPLSSQGH
+734 
-742 RYILTIIDVATRYP
+742 
-756 EAVPLKDISAVSVAE
+756 
-771 ALLTIF
+771 
-777 SRMGFPKE
+777 
-785 ILSDQGSQFNSDL
+785 
-798 MKQFHALCQCRGIR
+798 
-812 TSPYHPQAN
+812 
-821 GTVERFHGTLKAML
+821 
-835 KKVVRNHPSEW
+835 
-846 HRYLPALLFACREV
+846 
-860 PSESTGFSP
+860 
-869 FHLLF
+869 
-874 GREVRGPLMLLK
+874 
-886 DTWTNKD
+886 
-893 QSDAEAK
+893 
-900 PLYPYLFE
+900 
-908 LKNILAE
+908 
-915 SGELAM
+915 ELAM
-921 QNSSAASQRNK
+921 QNSSAASQRN

-969 PITRV
+969 PITKV

-1029 LLDEVDISVPK
+1029 LLDEVDMSVPK

-1122 GNLMLEIPLTSDVPI
+1122 GNLMLEIPLTSDIPI

-1262 VSAPAVFARMMRM
+1262 VSAPAIFARMMRM
-1275 LRLADLSAENF
+1275 LHLADLSAENF
-1286 FDDILVHSASWS
+1286 FDILVHSASWS

-1425 LLPRLNLPFVLQTDA
+1425 LLPRLDLPFVLQTDA

-1514 SNFKNSRIM
+1514 
-1523 RWALSLQEFSFEV
+1523 
-1536 LPVSGQANV
+1536 
-1545 FADLLSR
+1545 
-1552 SAVDQAIP
+1552 

>member
-58 RKQLELAAIKE
+58 RKQLELELAAIKE
-69 REETARQTAKEETA
+69 REETA

-88 EETKRQAHAEEEETK
+88 EETKRHAEEEETK
-103 RQAQAHSQASTQ
+103 RQVHAHSQASSQQ
-115 DGSDGPGQASRVG
+115 DGGDGPGQASRVG

-157 TALKWDKT
+157 TTLKWDKT

-231 YAVELRRF
+231 YAVELRRL

-278 EKDERSFQNLIKSA
+278 EKDERSFQNLIKCA

-337 HGGYQSGPSHFWNRR
+337 HGGYQSGPSRFWNRR
-352 GFDSTRRS
+352 AFDSTRRS
-360 RGDGRFRGQATRKEI
+360 WGGGRFRGQATRKEI
-375 VKGRSGNQSSTTKCC
+375 VDTGRSGNQSSTTKCC
-390 FLCKQPGHFHQAC
+390 FLCKQPGHLHQAC

-422 QCPFHKTVMKESTA
+422 QCPFRKAVAKESMA

-443 IRPEVACS
+443 VCPEVD
-451 LQEPFSG
+451 FSG
-458 RLHLQSGTVNGVRC
+458 KLHLQSGTVNGVRC
-472 SVLRDTGATVCGVR
+472 SVLRDTGATICAVR
-486 KRLVRPCQ
+486 KRLVQPCQ
-494 LLGSSIRCVSFG
+494 LLGSSVRCVSFG

-516 VSVDSPYFSG
+516 VSVDCPYFSG
-526 EITCC
+526 EMTCC
-531 VLDAPVADF
+531 VLDAPIADF

-545 PQVPPL
+545 PQVPSL
-551 VSQDES
+551 ISQDES
-557 CYFAAVT
+557 C
-564 RARSKVVLDKKPL
+564 
-577 SQVIQDLEVTPDI
+577 E
-590 LSDMQRKDESLL
+590 
-602 SSFQAAEKG
+602 
-611 EVRSAGG
+611 
-618 TSSYF
+618 
-623 YLSEGILYRSFTKGS
+623 FT
-638 LSISQVVVPKGLRS
+638 
-652 AVLAVSHDAI
+652 
-662 LAGHSGSRRTLAR
+662 
-675 LRSNFFWPG
+675 
-684 VTVDVS
+684 
-690 QYVKSCDV
+690 
-698 CQKTT
+698 
-703 PKGKVFPVPLGS
+703 
-715 MPLIST
+715 
-721 PFHRVAIDLVGPL
+721 
-734 SPLSSQGH
+734 
-742 RYILTIIDVATRYP
+742 
-756 EAVPLKDISAVSVAE
+756 
-771 ALLTIF
+771 
-777 SRMGFPKE
+777 
-785 ILSDQGSQFNSDL
+785 
-798 MKQFHALCQCRGIR
+798 
-812 TSPYHPQAN
+812 
-821 GTVERFHGTLKAML
+821 
-835 KKVVRNHPSEW
+835 
-846 HRYLPALLFACREV
+846 
-860 PSESTGFSP
+860 
-869 FHLLF
+869 
-874 GREVRGPLMLLK
+874 
-886 DTWTNKD
+886 
-893 QSDAEAK
+893 
-900 PLYPYLFE
+900 
-908 LKNILAE
+908 
-915 SGELAM
+915 M

-932 KYYDKKT
+932 NYDKKT

-969 PITRV
+969 PITKV

-1029 LLDEVDISVPK
+1029 LLDEVDMSVPK

-1067 VSIPTLSVPMSTSIP
+1067 VSNPTLSVPMSTSIP

-1168 KSPYSSPVVLVRK
+1168 KSPYSSPVVLVIK

-1275 LRLADLSAENF
+1275 LHLADLSAENF

-1337 GSGVLRPDESKTEKI
+1337 GSGVLRPDESKTDKI

-1425 LLPRLNLPFVLQTDA
+1425 LLPRLDLPFVLQTDA

-1523 RWALSLQEFSFEV
+1523 RWALSLQEFNFEV
-1536 LPVSGQANV
+1536 LPVSGQGNV

-1552 SAVDQAIP
+1552 SAVDQVIP

>member
-88 EETKRQAHAEEEETK
+88 EETKRQVQKTKEEEETK

-115 DGSDGPGQASRVG
+115 DGGEGLGQASRVG

-184 SLSDTEDGTVTYEQ
+184 SLSDTENGTVTYEQ

-231 YAVELRRF
+231 YAVELRRL

-337 HGGYQSGPSHFWNRR
+337 HGGYQSGPSRFWNRR
-352 GFDSTRRS
+352 AFDSTRRS
-360 RGDGRFRGQATRKEI
+360 WGDGRFRGQATRKDI
-375 VKGRSGNQSSTTKCC
+375 VDTGRSGNQSSTTKCC
-390 FLCKQPGHFHQAC
+390 FFCKQPGHLHQTC

-422 QCPFHKTVMKESTA
+422 QCPFHKAVAKESMA

-443 IRPEVACS
+443 VCPEVD
-451 LQEPFSG
+451 FSG
-458 RLHLQSGTVNGVRC
+458 KLHLQSGTVNGVRC
-472 SVLRDTGATVCGVR
+472 SVLRDTGATICAVR
-486 KRLVRPCQ
+486 KRLVQPCQ
-494 LLGSSIRCVSFG
+494 LLGSSVRCVSFG

-516 VSVDSPYFSG
+516 VSVDCPYFSG
-526 EITCC
+526 EMTCC
-531 VLDAPVADF
+531 VLDAPIADF
-540 IVGNV
+540 IVGNI
-545 PQVPPL
+545 PQVPSL
-551 VSQDES
+551 ISQNES
-557 CYFAAVT
+557 C
-564 RARSKVVLDKKPL
+564 
-577 SQVIQDLEVTPDI
+577 E
-590 LSDMQRKDESLL
+590 
-602 SSFQAAEKG
+602 
-611 EVRSAGG
+611 
-618 TSSYF
+618 
-623 YLSEGILYRSFTKGS
+623 
-638 LSISQVVVPKGLRS
+638 
-652 AVLAVSHDAI
+652 
-662 LAGHSGSRRTLAR
+662 
-675 LRSNFFWPG
+675 
-684 VTVDVS
+684 
-690 QYVKSCDV
+690 
-698 CQKTT
+698 
-703 PKGKVFPVPLGS
+703 
-715 MPLIST
+715 
-721 PFHRVAIDLVGPL
+721 
-734 SPLSSQGH
+734 
-742 RYILTIIDVATRYP
+742 LT
-756 EAVPLKDISAVSVAE
+756 
-771 ALLTIF
+771 
-777 SRMGFPKE
+777 
-785 ILSDQGSQFNSDL
+785 
-798 MKQFHALCQCRGIR
+798 
-812 TSPYHPQAN
+812 
-821 GTVERFHGTLKAML
+821 
-835 KKVVRNHPSEW
+835 
-846 HRYLPALLFACREV
+846 
-860 PSESTGFSP
+860 
-869 FHLLF
+869 
-874 GREVRGPLMLLK
+874 
-886 DTWTNKD
+886 
-893 QSDAEAK
+893 
-900 PLYPYLFE
+900 
-908 LKNILAE
+908 
-915 SGELAM
+915 M

-932 KYYDKKT
+932 NYDKKT

-969 PITRV
+969 PITKV

-1029 LLDEVDISVPK
+1029 LLDEVDMSVPK

-1275 LRLADLSAENF
+1275 LHLADLSAENF

-1388 TDLTKESGRSCRSIH
+1388 TDLTKEGGRSCRSIH

-1425 LLPRLNLPFVLQTDA
+1425 LLPRLDLPFVLQTDA

-1536 LPVSGQANV
+1536 LPVSGRANV

-1552 SAVDQAIP
+1552 SAVDQVIP

>member
-20 GKAFGLQETD
+20 GKAFGLQETE

-69 REETARQTAKEETA
+69 REETARQTAKE
-83 RQKEQ
+83 Q

-103 RQAQAHSQASTQ
+103 RQAHAHSQASTQ
-115 DGSDGPGQASRVG
+115 DGGNGPGQASRVG
-128 HRPTLPKLPAFRD
+128 HRPALPKLPAFRD

-231 YAVELRRF
+231 YAVELRRL

-337 HGGYQSGPSHFWNRR
+337 HGGYQSGPSRFWNRR
-352 GFDSTRRS
+352 AFDSTRRS
-360 RGDGRFRGQATRKEI
+360 WGDGRFRGQATRKDI
-375 VKGRSGNQSSTTKCC
+375 VDTGRSGNQSSTTKCC
-390 FLCKQPGHFHQAC
+390 FLCKQPGHLHQTC

-422 QCPFHKTVMKESTA
+422 QCPFHKAVTKESMA

-443 IRPEVACS
+443 VCPEVD
-451 LQEPFSG
+451 FSG
-458 RLHLQSGTVNGVRC
+458 KLHLQSGTVNGVRC
-472 SVLRDTGATVCGVR
+472 SVLRDTGATICAVR
-486 KRLVRPCQ
+486 KRLVQPCQ
-494 LLGSSIRCVSFG
+494 LLGSSVRCVSFG

-516 VSVDSPYFSG
+516 VSVDCPYFSG
-526 EITCC
+526 EMTCC
-531 VLDAPVADF
+531 VLDAPIADF

-545 PQVPPL
+545 PQVPSL
-551 VSQDES
+551 ISQDES
-557 CYFAAVT
+557 C
-564 RARSKVVLDKKPL
+564 
-577 SQVIQDLEVTPDI
+577 E
-590 LSDMQRKDESLL
+590 
-602 SSFQAAEKG
+602 
-611 EVRSAGG
+611 
-618 TSSYF
+618 
-623 YLSEGILYRSFTKGS
+623 
-638 LSISQVVVPKGLRS
+638 
-652 AVLAVSHDAI
+652 
-662 LAGHSGSRRTLAR
+662 
-675 LRSNFFWPG
+675 
-684 VTVDVS
+684 
-690 QYVKSCDV
+690 
-698 CQKTT
+698 
-703 PKGKVFPVPLGS
+703 
-715 MPLIST
+715 
-721 PFHRVAIDLVGPL
+721 
-734 SPLSSQGH
+734 
-742 RYILTIIDVATRYP
+742 LT
-756 EAVPLKDISAVSVAE
+756 
-771 ALLTIF
+771 
-777 SRMGFPKE
+777 
-785 ILSDQGSQFNSDL
+785 
-798 MKQFHALCQCRGIR
+798 
-812 TSPYHPQAN
+812 
-821 GTVERFHGTLKAML
+821 
-835 KKVVRNHPSEW
+835 
-846 HRYLPALLFACREV
+846 
-860 PSESTGFSP
+860 
-869 FHLLF
+869 
-874 GREVRGPLMLLK
+874 
-886 DTWTNKD
+886 
-893 QSDAEAK
+893 
-900 PLYPYLFE
+900 
-908 LKNILAE
+908 
-915 SGELAM
+915 M

-932 KYYDKKT
+932 NYDKKT

-969 PITRV
+969 PITKV

-1029 LLDEVDISVPK
+1029 LLDEVDMSVPK

-1150 VVEKE
+1150 VIEKE

-1275 LRLADLSAENF
+1275 LHLAHLSAENF

-1324 AGFQSLEFLGHVV
+1324 TGFQSLEFLGHVV
-1337 GSGVLRPDESKTEKI
+1337 GSGVLRPDESKTDKI

-1388 TDLTKESGRSCRSIH
+1388 TDLTKEGGRSCRSIH

-1425 LLPRLNLPFVLQTDA
+1425 LLPRLDLPFVLQTDA

-1552 SAVDQAIP
+1552 SAVDQVIP

>member
-20 GKAFGLQETD
+20 GKAFGLQETE

-69 REETARQTAKEETA
+69 REETARQTAKE
-83 RQKEQ
+83 Q

-103 RQAQAHSQASTQ
+103 RQAHAHSQASTQ
-115 DGSDGPGQASRVG
+115 DGGNGPGQASRVG
-128 HRPTLPKLPAFRD
+128 HRPALPKLPAFRD

-231 YAVELRRF
+231 YAVELRRL

-337 HGGYQSGPSHFWNRR
+337 HGGYQSGPSRFWNRR

-360 RGDGRFRGQATRKEI
+360 RGDGRFRDQATRKEI
-375 VKGRSGNQSSTTKCC
+375 VDKGRSGNQSSTTKCC
-390 FLCKQPGHFHQAC
+390 FLCKQPGHFHQSC

-422 QCPFHKTVMKESTA
+422 QCPFHKAVAKESMA

-443 IRPEVACS
+443 VCPEVD
-451 LQEPFSG
+451 FSG
-458 RLHLQSGTVNGVRC
+458 KLHLQSGTVNGVRC
-472 SVLRDTGATVCGVR
+472 SVLRDTGATICAVR
-486 KRLVRPCQ
+486 KRLVQPCQ
-494 LLGSSIRCVSFG
+494 LLGSSVRCVSFG

-526 EITCC
+526 EMTCC
-531 VLDAPVADF
+531 VLDAPIADF

-545 PQVPPL
+545 PQVPSL
-551 VSQDES
+551 VPQDES
-557 CYFAAVT
+557 C
-564 RARSKVVLDKKPL
+564 
-577 SQVIQDLEVTPDI
+577 E
-590 LSDMQRKDESLL
+590 
-602 SSFQAAEKG
+602 
-611 EVRSAGG
+611 
-618 TSSYF
+618 
-623 YLSEGILYRSFTKGS
+623 
-638 LSISQVVVPKGLRS
+638 
-652 AVLAVSHDAI
+652 
-662 LAGHSGSRRTLAR
+662 
-675 LRSNFFWPG
+675 
-684 VTVDVS
+684 
-690 QYVKSCDV
+690 
-698 CQKTT
+698 
-703 PKGKVFPVPLGS
+703 
-715 MPLIST
+715 
-721 PFHRVAIDLVGPL
+721 
-734 SPLSSQGH
+734 
-742 RYILTIIDVATRYP
+742 LT
-756 EAVPLKDISAVSVAE
+756 
-771 ALLTIF
+771 
-777 SRMGFPKE
+777 
-785 ILSDQGSQFNSDL
+785 
-798 MKQFHALCQCRGIR
+798 
-812 TSPYHPQAN
+812 
-821 GTVERFHGTLKAML
+821 
-835 KKVVRNHPSEW
+835 
-846 HRYLPALLFACREV
+846 
-860 PSESTGFSP
+860 
-869 FHLLF
+869 
-874 GREVRGPLMLLK
+874 
-886 DTWTNKD
+886 
-893 QSDAEAK
+893 
-900 PLYPYLFE
+900 
-908 LKNILAE
+908 
-915 SGELAM
+915 M

-932 KYYDKKT
+932 NYKKT

-969 PITRV
+969 PITKV

-1029 LLDEVDISVPK
+1029 LLDEVDMSVPK

-1275 LRLADLSAENF
+1275 LHLADLSAENF

-1388 TDLTKESGRSCRSIH
+1388 TDLTKEGGRSCRSIH

-1425 LLPRLNLPFVLQTDA
+1425 LLPRLDLPFVLQTDA

-1552 SAVDQAIP
+1552 SAVDQVIP

>member
-20 GKAFGLQETD
+20 GKAFGLQETE

-69 REETARQTAKEETA
+69 REETARQTAREETA
-83 RQKEQ
+83 RQTAKEQ
-88 EETKRQAHAEEEETK
+88 EETKRHAEEEETK

-115 DGSDGPGQASRVG
+115 QDGGDGPGQASRVG

-231 YAVELRRF
+231 YAVELRRL

-337 HGGYQSGPSHFWNRR
+337 HGGYQSGPSRFWNRR

-375 VKGRSGNQSSTTKCC
+375 VDTGRSGNQSSTTKCC
-390 FLCKQPGHFHQAC
+390 FLCKQPGHFHQSC

-422 QCPFHKTVMKESTA
+422 QCPFHKAVAKESMA

-443 IRPEVACS
+443 VCPEVD
-451 LQEPFSG
+451 FSG
-458 RLHLQSGTVNGVRC
+458 KLHLQSGTVNGVRC
-472 SVLRDTGATVCGVR
+472 SVLRDTGATICAVR
-486 KRLVRPCQ
+486 KRLVQPCQ
-494 LLGSSIRCVSFG
+494 LLGSSVRCVSFG

-526 EITCC
+526 EMTCC

-545 PQVPPL
+545 PQVPSL
-551 VSQDES
+551 VPQDES
-557 CYFAAVT
+557 C
-564 RARSKVVLDKKPL
+564 
-577 SQVIQDLEVTPDI
+577 E
-590 LSDMQRKDESLL
+590 
-602 SSFQAAEKG
+602 
-611 EVRSAGG
+611 
-618 TSSYF
+618 
-623 YLSEGILYRSFTKGS
+623 
-638 LSISQVVVPKGLRS
+638 
-652 AVLAVSHDAI
+652 
-662 LAGHSGSRRTLAR
+662 
-675 LRSNFFWPG
+675 
-684 VTVDVS
+684 
-690 QYVKSCDV
+690 
-698 CQKTT
+698 
-703 PKGKVFPVPLGS
+703 
-715 MPLIST
+715 
-721 PFHRVAIDLVGPL
+721 
-734 SPLSSQGH
+734 
-742 RYILTIIDVATRYP
+742 LT
-756 EAVPLKDISAVSVAE
+756 
-771 ALLTIF
+771 
-777 SRMGFPKE
+777 
-785 ILSDQGSQFNSDL
+785 
-798 MKQFHALCQCRGIR
+798 
-812 TSPYHPQAN
+812 
-821 GTVERFHGTLKAML
+821 
-835 KKVVRNHPSEW
+835 
-846 HRYLPALLFACREV
+846 
-860 PSESTGFSP
+860 
-869 FHLLF
+869 
-874 GREVRGPLMLLK
+874 
-886 DTWTNKD
+886 
-893 QSDAEAK
+893 
-900 PLYPYLFE
+900 
-908 LKNILAE
+908 
-915 SGELAM
+915 M
-921 QNSSAASQRNK
+921 QNSSAASQRK

-969 PITRV
+969 PITKV

-982 VKGKEKVFHANMLK
+982 VKGKQKVFHANMLK

-1029 LLDEVDISVPK
+1029 LLDEVDMSVPK

-1275 LRLADLSAENF
+1275 LHLADLSAENF

-1388 TDLTKESGRSCRSIH
+1388 TDLTKEGGRSCRSIH

-1425 LLPRLNLPFVLQTDA
+1425 LLPRLDLPFVLQTDA

-1552 SAVDQAIP
+1552 SAVDQVIP

>member
-69 REETARQTAKEETA
+69 REETARQKEQEETA
-83 RQKEQ
+83 RQTAKEQ
-88 EETKRQAHAEEEETK
+88 EETKRQIQKTKEEEETK
-103 RQAQAHSQASTQ
+103 RQAQAHRQPSTQ
-115 DGSDGPGQASRVG
+115 QDGGDGPGQASRVG

-141 KTDDI
+141 KMDDI

-157 TALKWDKT
+157 TALKWERT

-231 YAVELRRF
+231 YAVELRRL

-337 HGGYQSGPSHFWNRR
+337 HGGYQSGPSRFWNRR
-352 GFDSTRRS
+352 AFDSTRRS
-360 RGDGRFRGQATRKEI
+360 WGDGRFRGQATRKDI
-375 VKGRSGNQSSTTKCC
+375 VDTGRSGNQSSTTKCC
-390 FLCKQPGHFHQAC
+390 FLCKQPGHLHQTC

-422 QCPFHKTVMKESTA
+422 QCPFHKAVAKESMA

-443 IRPEVACS
+443 VCPEVD
-451 LQEPFSG
+451 FSG
-458 RLHLQSGTVNGVRC
+458 KLHLQSGTVNGVRC
-472 SVLRDTGATVCGVR
+472 SVLRDTGATICAVR
-486 KRLVRPCQ
+486 KRLVQPCQ
-494 LLGSSIRCVSFG
+494 LLGSSVRCVSFG

-516 VSVDSPYFSG
+516 VSVDCPYFSG
-526 EITCC
+526 EMTCC
-531 VLDAPVADF
+531 VLDAPIADF
-540 IVGNV
+540 IVGNI
-545 PQVPPL
+545 PQVPSL
-551 VSQDES
+551 ISQDES
-557 CYFAAVT
+557 C
-564 RARSKVVLDKKPL
+564 
-577 SQVIQDLEVTPDI
+577 E
-590 LSDMQRKDESLL
+590 
-602 SSFQAAEKG
+602 
-611 EVRSAGG
+611 
-618 TSSYF
+618 
-623 YLSEGILYRSFTKGS
+623 
-638 LSISQVVVPKGLRS
+638 
-652 AVLAVSHDAI
+652 
-662 LAGHSGSRRTLAR
+662 
-675 LRSNFFWPG
+675 
-684 VTVDVS
+684 
-690 QYVKSCDV
+690 
-698 CQKTT
+698 
-703 PKGKVFPVPLGS
+703 
-715 MPLIST
+715 
-721 PFHRVAIDLVGPL
+721 
-734 SPLSSQGH
+734 
-742 RYILTIIDVATRYP
+742 LT
-756 EAVPLKDISAVSVAE
+756 
-771 ALLTIF
+771 
-777 SRMGFPKE
+777 
-785 ILSDQGSQFNSDL
+785 
-798 MKQFHALCQCRGIR
+798 
-812 TSPYHPQAN
+812 
-821 GTVERFHGTLKAML
+821 
-835 KKVVRNHPSEW
+835 
-846 HRYLPALLFACREV
+846 
-860 PSESTGFSP
+860 
-869 FHLLF
+869 
-874 GREVRGPLMLLK
+874 
-886 DTWTNKD
+886 
-893 QSDAEAK
+893 
-900 PLYPYLFE
+900 
-908 LKNILAE
+908 
-915 SGELAM
+915 M
-921 QNSSAASQRNK
+921 QNSSTASQRNK
-932 KYYDKKT
+932 NYDKKT

-969 PITRV
+969 PITKV

-1029 LLDEVDISVPK
+1029 LLDEVDMSVPK

-1061 QDHGED
+1061 QDPGED

-1275 LRLADLSAENF
+1275 LHLADLSAENF

-1337 GSGVLRPDESKTEKI
+1337 GSGVLRPDESKTDKI

-1376 YIPGFASVAAPL
+1376 YIPGFASV
-1388 TDLTKESGRSCRSIH
+1388 SGR
-1403 WTPDCASA
+1403 
-1411 LQEIQDILSRKPVL
+1411 
-1425 LLPRLNLPFVLQTDA
+1425 
-1440 SSTGL
+1440 
-1445 GAVLLQEFED
+1445 
-1455 SLHPVCFASRK
+1455 
-1466 LLDRE
+1466 
-1471 KRYSTIE
+1471 
-1478 RECLAIVWAV
+1478 
-1488 HKFVRFLWGVR
+1488 
-1499 FVLQTDHRPLTYLRT
+1499 
-1514 SNFKNSRIM
+1514 
-1523 RWALSLQEFSFEV
+1523 
-1536 LPVSGQANV
+1536 ANV

-1552 SAVDQAIP
+1552 SAVDQVIP

>member
-20 GKAFGLQETD
+20 GKAFGLQETE

-69 REETARQTAKEETA
+69 REETARQTAKE
-83 RQKEQ
+83 Q

-103 RQAQAHSQASTQ
+103 RQAHAHSQASTQ
-115 DGSDGPGQASRVG
+115 DGGNGPGQASRVG
-128 HRPTLPKLPAFRD
+128 HRPALPKLPAFRD

-231 YAVELRRF
+231 YAVELRRL

-337 HGGYQSGPSHFWNRR
+337 HGGYQSGPSRFWNRR

-360 RGDGRFRGQATRKEI
+360 RGDGRFRGQATRKDI
-375 VKGRSGNQSSTTKCC
+375 VDTGRSGNQSSTTKCC
-390 FLCKQPGHFHQAC
+390 FLCKQPGHLHQTC

-422 QCPFHKTVMKESTA
+422 QCPFHKAVAKESMA

-443 IRPEVACS
+443 VCPEVD
-451 LQEPFSG
+451 FSG
-458 RLHLQSGTVNGVRC
+458 KLHLQSGTVNGVRC
-472 SVLRDTGATVCGVR
+472 SVLRDTGATICAVR
-486 KRLVRPCQ
+486 KRLVQPCQ
-494 LLGSSIRCVSFG
+494 LLGSSVRCVSFG

-516 VSVDSPYFSG
+516 VSVDCPYFSG
-526 EITCC
+526 EMTCC
-531 VLDAPVADF
+531 VLDAPIADF
-540 IVGNV
+540 IVGNI
-545 PQVPPL
+545 PQVPSL
-551 VSQDES
+551 ISQDES
-557 CYFAAVT
+557 C
-564 RARSKVVLDKKPL
+564 
-577 SQVIQDLEVTPDI
+577 E
-590 LSDMQRKDESLL
+590 
-602 SSFQAAEKG
+602 
-611 EVRSAGG
+611 
-618 TSSYF
+618 
-623 YLSEGILYRSFTKGS
+623 
-638 LSISQVVVPKGLRS
+638 
-652 AVLAVSHDAI
+652 
-662 LAGHSGSRRTLAR
+662 
-675 LRSNFFWPG
+675 
-684 VTVDVS
+684 
-690 QYVKSCDV
+690 
-698 CQKTT
+698 
-703 PKGKVFPVPLGS
+703 
-715 MPLIST
+715 
-721 PFHRVAIDLVGPL
+721 
-734 SPLSSQGH
+734 
-742 RYILTIIDVATRYP
+742 LT
-756 EAVPLKDISAVSVAE
+756 
-771 ALLTIF
+771 
-777 SRMGFPKE
+777 
-785 ILSDQGSQFNSDL
+785 
-798 MKQFHALCQCRGIR
+798 
-812 TSPYHPQAN
+812 
-821 GTVERFHGTLKAML
+821 
-835 KKVVRNHPSEW
+835 
-846 HRYLPALLFACREV
+846 
-860 PSESTGFSP
+860 
-869 FHLLF
+869 
-874 GREVRGPLMLLK
+874 
-886 DTWTNKD
+886 
-893 QSDAEAK
+893 
-900 PLYPYLFE
+900 
-908 LKNILAE
+908 
-915 SGELAM
+915 M

-932 KYYDKKT
+932 NYDKKT

-969 PITRV
+969 PITKV

-1020 FVPWREISP
+1020 FVPWREILP
-1029 LLDEVDISVPK
+1029 LLDEVDMSVPK

-1122 GNLMLEIPLTSDVPI
+1122 GNFMLEIPLTSDVPI

-1210 DLFVRLAHSRFFT
+1210 DLFVMLAHSRFFT

-1230 YWQILVLPED
+1230 YWQILVLPEG

-1275 LRLADLSAENF
+1275 LHLADLSAENF

-1324 AGFQSLEFLGHVV
+1324 TGFQSLEFLGHVV

-1388 TDLTKESGRSCRSIH
+1388 TDLTKEGGRSCRSIH

-1425 LLPRLNLPFVLQTDA
+1425 LLPRLDLPFVLQTDA

-1552 SAVDQAIP
+1552 SAVDQVIP

>member
-20 GKAFGLQETD
+20 GKAFGLQETE

-69 REETARQTAKEETA
+69 REETARQTAKE
-83 RQKEQ
+83 Q

-103 RQAQAHSQASTQ
+103 RQAHAHSQASTQ
-115 DGSDGPGQASRVG
+115 DGGNRPGQASRVG
-128 HRPTLPKLPAFRD
+128 HRPALPKLPAFRD

-231 YAVELRRF
+231 YAVELRRL

-337 HGGYQSGPSHFWNRR
+337 HGGYQSGPSRFWNRR
-352 GFDSTRRS
+352 AFDSTRRS
-360 RGDGRFRGQATRKEI
+360 RGDGRFRDQATRKEI
-375 VKGRSGNQSSTTKCC
+375 VDKGRSGNQSSTTKCC
-390 FLCKQPGHFHQAC
+390 FLCKQPGHFHQSC

-422 QCPFHKTVMKESTA
+422 QCPFHKAVAKESMA

-443 IRPEVACS
+443 VCPEVD
-451 LQEPFSG
+451 FSG
-458 RLHLQSGTVNGVRC
+458 KLHLQSGTVNGVRC
-472 SVLRDTGATVCGVR
+472 SVLRDTGATICAVR
-486 KRLVRPCQ
+486 KRLVQPCQ
-494 LLGSSIRCVSFG
+494 LLGSSVRCVSFG

-516 VSVDSPYFSG
+516 VSVDCPYFSG
-526 EITCC
+526 EMTCC
-531 VLDAPVADF
+531 VLDAPIADF

-545 PQVPPL
+545 PQVPSL
-551 VSQDES
+551 ISQDES
-557 CYFAAVT
+557 C
-564 RARSKVVLDKKPL
+564 
-577 SQVIQDLEVTPDI
+577 E
-590 LSDMQRKDESLL
+590 
-602 SSFQAAEKG
+602 
-611 EVRSAGG
+611 
-618 TSSYF
+618 
-623 YLSEGILYRSFTKGS
+623 
-638 LSISQVVVPKGLRS
+638 
-652 AVLAVSHDAI
+652 
-662 LAGHSGSRRTLAR
+662 
-675 LRSNFFWPG
+675 
-684 VTVDVS
+684 
-690 QYVKSCDV
+690 
-698 CQKTT
+698 
-703 PKGKVFPVPLGS
+703 
-715 MPLIST
+715 
-721 PFHRVAIDLVGPL
+721 
-734 SPLSSQGH
+734 
-742 RYILTIIDVATRYP
+742 LT
-756 EAVPLKDISAVSVAE
+756 
-771 ALLTIF
+771 
-777 SRMGFPKE
+777 
-785 ILSDQGSQFNSDL
+785 
-798 MKQFHALCQCRGIR
+798 
-812 TSPYHPQAN
+812 
-821 GTVERFHGTLKAML
+821 
-835 KKVVRNHPSEW
+835 
-846 HRYLPALLFACREV
+846 
-860 PSESTGFSP
+860 
-869 FHLLF
+869 
-874 GREVRGPLMLLK
+874 
-886 DTWTNKD
+886 
-893 QSDAEAK
+893 
-900 PLYPYLFE
+900 
-908 LKNILAE
+908 
-915 SGELAM
+915 M

-932 KYYDKKT
+932 NYDKKT

-969 PITRV
+969 PITKV

-996 RYVRREEAADV
+996 RYVRREETADV

-1029 LLDEVDISVPK
+1029 LLDEVDISVPQ

-1275 LRLADLSAENF
+1275 LHLADLSAENF

-1388 TDLTKESGRSCRSIH
+1388 TDLTKEGGRSCRSIH

-1425 LLPRLNLPFVLQTDA
+1425 LLPRLDLPFVLQTDA

-1552 SAVDQAIP
+1552 SAVDQVIP

>member
-69 REETARQTAKEETA
+69 REETARQKEQEETA
-83 RQKEQ
+83 RQTAKEQ
-88 EETKRQAHAEEEETK
+88 EETKRQIQKTKEEEETK
-103 RQAQAHSQASTQ
+103 RQAQANSQASTQ
-115 DGSDGPGQASRVG
+115 DGGDGPGQASRVG

-157 TALKWDKT
+157 TALKWDRT

-231 YAVELRRF
+231 YAVELRRL

-337 HGGYQSGPSHFWNRR
+337 HGGYQSGPSRFWNRR

-375 VKGRSGNQSSTTKCC
+375 VDKGRSGNQSSTTKCC
-390 FLCKQPGHFHQAC
+390 FLCKQPGHFHQSC

-422 QCPFHKTVMKESTA
+422 QCPFHKAVAKESMA

-443 IRPEVACS
+443 VCPEVD
-451 LQEPFSG
+451 FSG
-458 RLHLQSGTVNGVRC
+458 KLHLQSGTVNGVRC
-472 SVLRDTGATVCGVR
+472 SVLRDTGATICAVR
-486 KRLVRPCQ
+486 KRLVQPCQ
-494 LLGSSIRCVSFG
+494 LLGSLVRCVSFG
-506 GREEEFPLAK
+506 GREEEFPLAR
-516 VSVDSPYFSG
+516 VSVDSTYFSG
-526 EITCC
+526 EMTCC
-531 VLDAPVADF
+531 VLDAPIADF

-545 PQVPPL
+545 PQVPSL
-551 VSQDES
+551 ISQDES
-557 CYFAAVT
+557 C
-564 RARSKVVLDKKPL
+564 
-577 SQVIQDLEVTPDI
+577 E
-590 LSDMQRKDESLL
+590 
-602 SSFQAAEKG
+602 
-611 EVRSAGG
+611 
-618 TSSYF
+618 
-623 YLSEGILYRSFTKGS
+623 
-638 LSISQVVVPKGLRS
+638 
-652 AVLAVSHDAI
+652 
-662 LAGHSGSRRTLAR
+662 
-675 LRSNFFWPG
+675 
-684 VTVDVS
+684 
-690 QYVKSCDV
+690 
-698 CQKTT
+698 
-703 PKGKVFPVPLGS
+703 
-715 MPLIST
+715 
-721 PFHRVAIDLVGPL
+721 
-734 SPLSSQGH
+734 
-742 RYILTIIDVATRYP
+742 LT
-756 EAVPLKDISAVSVAE
+756 
-771 ALLTIF
+771 
-777 SRMGFPKE
+777 
-785 ILSDQGSQFNSDL
+785 
-798 MKQFHALCQCRGIR
+798 
-812 TSPYHPQAN
+812 
-821 GTVERFHGTLKAML
+821 
-835 KKVVRNHPSEW
+835 
-846 HRYLPALLFACREV
+846 
-860 PSESTGFSP
+860 
-869 FHLLF
+869 
-874 GREVRGPLMLLK
+874 
-886 DTWTNKD
+886 
-893 QSDAEAK
+893 
-900 PLYPYLFE
+900 
-908 LKNILAE
+908 
-915 SGELAM
+915 M
-921 QNSSAASQRNK
+921 QNSSAASQRN

-969 PITRV
+969 PITKV
-974 FHPDYRVL
+974 FHPDYRVS

-1029 LLDEVDISVPK
+1029 LLDEVDMSVPK

-1275 LRLADLSAENF
+1275 LHLADLSAENF

-1337 GSGVLRPDESKTEKI
+1337 GSGVLRPDESKTDKI

-1388 TDLTKESGRSCRSIH
+1388 TDLTKEGGRSCRSIH
-1403 WTPDCASA
+1403 WTPGCASA

-1425 LLPRLNLPFVLQTDA
+1425 LLPRLDLPFVLQTDA
-1440 SSTGL
+1440 SSSGL

-1552 SAVDQAIP
+1552 SAVDQVIP

>member
-69 REETARQTAKEETA
+69 REETARQTAKE
-83 RQKEQ
+83 Q

-103 RQAQAHSQASTQ
+103 RQAHAHSQASTQ
-115 DGSDGPGQASRVG
+115 DGGNGPGQASRVG
-128 HRPTLPKLPAFRD
+128 HRPALPKLPAFRD

-231 YAVELRRF
+231 YAVELRRL

-337 HGGYQSGPSHFWNRR
+337 HGGYQSGPSRFWNRR

-360 RGDGRFRGQATRKEI
+360 WGDGRFRGQATRKEI
-375 VKGRSGNQSSTTKCC
+375 VDTGRSGNQSSTTKCC
-390 FLCKQPGHFHQAC
+390 FLCKQPGHFHQSC

-422 QCPFHKTVMKESTA
+422 QCPFHKAVAKESMA

-443 IRPEVACS
+443 VCPEVD
-451 LQEPFSG
+451 FSG
-458 RLHLQSGTVNGVRC
+458 KLHLQSGTVNGVRC
-472 SVLRDTGATVCGVR
+472 SVLRDTGATICAVR
-486 KRLVRPCQ
+486 KRLVQPCQ
-494 LLGSSIRCVSFG
+494 LLGSSVRCVSFG

-516 VSVDSPYFSG
+516 VSVDCPYFSG
-526 EITCC
+526 EMTCC
-531 VLDAPVADF
+531 VLDAPIADF

-545 PQVPPL
+545 PQVPSL
-551 VSQDES
+551 ISQDES
-557 CYFAAVT
+557 C
-564 RARSKVVLDKKPL
+564 
-577 SQVIQDLEVTPDI
+577 E
-590 LSDMQRKDESLL
+590 
-602 SSFQAAEKG
+602 
-611 EVRSAGG
+611 
-618 TSSYF
+618 
-623 YLSEGILYRSFTKGS
+623 
-638 LSISQVVVPKGLRS
+638 
-652 AVLAVSHDAI
+652 
-662 LAGHSGSRRTLAR
+662 
-675 LRSNFFWPG
+675 
-684 VTVDVS
+684 
-690 QYVKSCDV
+690 
-698 CQKTT
+698 
-703 PKGKVFPVPLGS
+703 
-715 MPLIST
+715 
-721 PFHRVAIDLVGPL
+721 
-734 SPLSSQGH
+734 
-742 RYILTIIDVATRYP
+742 LT
-756 EAVPLKDISAVSVAE
+756 
-771 ALLTIF
+771 
-777 SRMGFPKE
+777 
-785 ILSDQGSQFNSDL
+785 
-798 MKQFHALCQCRGIR
+798 
-812 TSPYHPQAN
+812 
-821 GTVERFHGTLKAML
+821 
-835 KKVVRNHPSEW
+835 
-846 HRYLPALLFACREV
+846 
-860 PSESTGFSP
+860 
-869 FHLLF
+869 
-874 GREVRGPLMLLK
+874 
-886 DTWTNKD
+886 
-893 QSDAEAK
+893 
-900 PLYPYLFE
+900 
-908 LKNILAE
+908 
-915 SGELAM
+915 M

-932 KYYDKKT
+932 NYDKKT

-969 PITRV
+969 PITKV

-1029 LLDEVDISVPK
+1029 LLDEVDMSVPK

-1275 LRLADLSAENF
+1275 LHLADLSAENF

-1388 TDLTKESGRSCRSIH
+1388 TDLTKEGGRSCRSIH

-1425 LLPRLNLPFVLQTDA
+1425 LLPRLDLPFVLQTDA

-1552 SAVDQAIP
+1552 SAVDQVIP

>member
-20 GKAFGLQETD
+20 GKAFGLQETE

-69 REETARQTAKEETA
+69 REETARQTAREETA
-83 RQKEQ
+83 RQTAKEQ
-88 EETKRQAHAEEEETK
+88 EETKRHAEEEETK

-115 DGSDGPGQASRVG
+115 QDGGDGPGQASRVG
-128 HRPTLPKLPAFRD
+128 HRPALPKLPAFRD

-157 TALKWDKT
+157 TALKWDRT

-231 YAVELRRF
+231 YAVELRRL

-337 HGGYQSGPSHFWNRR
+337 HGGYQSGPSRFWNRR
-352 GFDSTRRS
+352 AFDSTRRS
-360 RGDGRFRGQATRKEI
+360 WGDGRFRGQATRKDI
-375 VKGRSGNQSSTTKCC
+375 VDTGRSGNQSSTTKCC
-390 FLCKQPGHFHQAC
+390 FLCKQPGHLHQTC

-422 QCPFHKTVMKESTA
+422 QCPFHKAVAKESMA

-443 IRPEVACS
+443 VCPEVD
-451 LQEPFSG
+451 FSG
-458 RLHLQSGTVNGVRC
+458 KLHLQSGTVNGVRC
-472 SVLRDTGATVCGVR
+472 SVLRDTGATICAVR
-486 KRLVRPCQ
+486 KRLVQPCQ
-494 LLGSSIRCVSFG
+494 LLGSSVRCVSFG

-516 VSVDSPYFSG
+516 VSVDCPYFSG
-526 EITCC
+526 EMTCC
-531 VLDAPVADF
+531 VLDAPIADF
-540 IVGNV
+540 IVGNI
-545 PQVPPL
+545 PQVPSL
-551 VSQDES
+551 ISQDES
-557 CYFAAVT
+557 C
-564 RARSKVVLDKKPL
+564 
-577 SQVIQDLEVTPDI
+577 E
-590 LSDMQRKDESLL
+590 
-602 SSFQAAEKG
+602 
-611 EVRSAGG
+611 
-618 TSSYF
+618 
-623 YLSEGILYRSFTKGS
+623 
-638 LSISQVVVPKGLRS
+638 
-652 AVLAVSHDAI
+652 
-662 LAGHSGSRRTLAR
+662 
-675 LRSNFFWPG
+675 
-684 VTVDVS
+684 
-690 QYVKSCDV
+690 
-698 CQKTT
+698 
-703 PKGKVFPVPLGS
+703 
-715 MPLIST
+715 
-721 PFHRVAIDLVGPL
+721 
-734 SPLSSQGH
+734 
-742 RYILTIIDVATRYP
+742 LT
-756 EAVPLKDISAVSVAE
+756 
-771 ALLTIF
+771 
-777 SRMGFPKE
+777 
-785 ILSDQGSQFNSDL
+785 
-798 MKQFHALCQCRGIR
+798 
-812 TSPYHPQAN
+812 
-821 GTVERFHGTLKAML
+821 
-835 KKVVRNHPSEW
+835 
-846 HRYLPALLFACREV
+846 
-860 PSESTGFSP
+860 
-869 FHLLF
+869 
-874 GREVRGPLMLLK
+874 
-886 DTWTNKD
+886 
-893 QSDAEAK
+893 
-900 PLYPYLFE
+900 
-908 LKNILAE
+908 
-915 SGELAM
+915 M

-932 KYYDKKT
+932 NYDKKT

-969 PITRV
+969 PITKV

-1029 LLDEVDISVPK
+1029 LLDEVDMSVPK

-1275 LRLADLSAENF
+1275 LHLADLSAENF

-1311 KSYGLTARPSKIL
+1311 KSYGLTARLSKIL

-1337 GSGVLRPDESKTEKI
+1337 GSGVLRPDESKTDKI

-1388 TDLTKESGRSCRSIH
+1388 TDLTKEGGRSCRSIH

-1425 LLPRLNLPFVLQTDA
+1425 LLPRLDLPFVLETDA

-1536 LPVSGQANV
+1536 LPVSGRANV

-1552 SAVDQAIP
+1552 SAVDQVIP

>member
-58 RKQLELAAIKE
+58 RRHLELAAIKE
-69 REETARQTAKEETA
+69 REETARQTAKE
-83 RQKEQ
+83 Q
-88 EETKRQAHAEEEETK
+88 EETKRHAEEEETK
-103 RQAQAHSQASTQ
+103 RQVHAHSQASSQQ
-115 DGSDGPGQASRVG
+115 DGGDGPGQASRVG

-157 TALKWDKT
+157 TALKWDGT

-184 SLSDTEDGTVTYEQ
+184 SLSDTEAGTVTYEQ

-231 YAVELRRF
+231 YAVELRRL

-307 SEATVF
+307 SGATVF

-337 HGGYQSGPSHFWNRR
+337 HGGYQSGPSRFWNRR

-360 RGDGRFRGQATRKEI
+360 WGDGRFRGQATRKEM
-375 VKGRSGNQSSTTKCC
+375 VDTGRSGNQSSTTKCC
-390 FLCKQPGHFHQAC
+390 FLCKQPGHLHQAC

-422 QCPFHKTVMKESTA
+422 QCPFRKAVAKESMA

-443 IRPEVACS
+443 VCPEVD
-451 LQEPFSG
+451 FSG
-458 RLHLQSGTVNGVRC
+458 KLHLQSGTVNGVRC
-472 SVLRDTGATVCGVR
+472 SVLRDTGATICAVR
-486 KRLVRPCQ
+486 KRLVQPCQ
-494 LLGSSIRCVSFG
+494 LLGSSVRCVSFG

-516 VSVDSPYFSG
+516 VSVDCPYFSG
-526 EITCC
+526 EMTCC
-531 VLDAPVADF
+531 VLDAPIADF
-540 IVGNV
+540 IVGNI
-545 PQVPPL
+545 PQVPSL
-551 VSQDES
+551 ISQDES
-557 CYFAAVT
+557 C
-564 RARSKVVLDKKPL
+564 
-577 SQVIQDLEVTPDI
+577 E
-590 LSDMQRKDESLL
+590 
-602 SSFQAAEKG
+602 
-611 EVRSAGG
+611 
-618 TSSYF
+618 
-623 YLSEGILYRSFTKGS
+623 
-638 LSISQVVVPKGLRS
+638 
-652 AVLAVSHDAI
+652 
-662 LAGHSGSRRTLAR
+662 
-675 LRSNFFWPG
+675 
-684 VTVDVS
+684 
-690 QYVKSCDV
+690 
-698 CQKTT
+698 
-703 PKGKVFPVPLGS
+703 
-715 MPLIST
+715 
-721 PFHRVAIDLVGPL
+721 
-734 SPLSSQGH
+734 
-742 RYILTIIDVATRYP
+742 LT
-756 EAVPLKDISAVSVAE
+756 
-771 ALLTIF
+771 
-777 SRMGFPKE
+777 
-785 ILSDQGSQFNSDL
+785 
-798 MKQFHALCQCRGIR
+798 
-812 TSPYHPQAN
+812 
-821 GTVERFHGTLKAML
+821 
-835 KKVVRNHPSEW
+835 
-846 HRYLPALLFACREV
+846 
-860 PSESTGFSP
+860 
-869 FHLLF
+869 
-874 GREVRGPLMLLK
+874 
-886 DTWTNKD
+886 
-893 QSDAEAK
+893 
-900 PLYPYLFE
+900 
-908 LKNILAE
+908 
-915 SGELAM
+915 M

-932 KYYDKKT
+932 NYDKKT

-969 PITRV
+969 PITKV

-982 VKGKEKVFHANMLK
+982 VKGKETVFHANMLK

-1029 LLDEVDISVPK
+1029 LLDEVDMSVPK

-1082 DEDVSCVQFDDALS
+1082 DEDVSCVQFDAALS
-1096 EVQLDEL
+1096 KVQLDEL
-1103 KAVFQTHAD
+1103 KAVFQAHAD

-1275 LRLADLSAENF
+1275 LHLADLSAENF

-1388 TDLTKESGRSCRSIH
+1388 TDLTKEGGRSCRSIH

-1425 LLPRLNLPFVLQTDA
+1425 LLPRLDLPFVLQTDA

-1552 SAVDQAIP
+1552 SAVDQVIP

>member
-69 REETARQTAKEETA
+69 REETARQTAKEQEETA
-83 RQKEQ
+83 RQTAKEQ

-103 RQAQAHSQASTQ
+103 RQVHAHSQASTQ
-115 DGSDGPGQASRVG
+115 DGGDGPGQASRVG

-231 YAVELRRF
+231 YAVELRRL

-313 GSVASVRDEHRPSE
+313 GSVASVRDEHRPLE

-337 HGGYQSGPSHFWNRR
+337 HGGYQSGPSRFWNRR

-360 RGDGRFRGQATRKEI
+360 WGDGRFRGQATRKEM
-375 VKGRSGNQSSTTKCC
+375 VDTGRSGNQSSTTKCC

-422 QCPFHKTVMKESTA
+422 QCPFRKAVAKESMA

-443 IRPEVACS
+443 VCPEVDFS

-458 RLHLQSGTVNGVRC
+458 KLHLQSGTVNGVRC
-472 SVLRDTGATVCGVR
+472 SVLRDTGATICAVR
-486 KRLVRPCQ
+486 KRLVQPCQ

-506 GREEEFPLAK
+506 GCEEEFPLAK

-526 EITCC
+526 EMTCC
-531 VLDAPVADF
+531 VLDAPIADF

-545 PQVPPL
+545 PQVPSL
-551 VSQDES
+551 ISQDES
-557 CYFAAVT
+557 C
-564 RARSKVVLDKKPL
+564 
-577 SQVIQDLEVTPDI
+577 E
-590 LSDMQRKDESLL
+590 
-602 SSFQAAEKG
+602 
-611 EVRSAGG
+611 
-618 TSSYF
+618 
-623 YLSEGILYRSFTKGS
+623 
-638 LSISQVVVPKGLRS
+638 
-652 AVLAVSHDAI
+652 
-662 LAGHSGSRRTLAR
+662 
-675 LRSNFFWPG
+675 
-684 VTVDVS
+684 
-690 QYVKSCDV
+690 
-698 CQKTT
+698 
-703 PKGKVFPVPLGS
+703 
-715 MPLIST
+715 
-721 PFHRVAIDLVGPL
+721 
-734 SPLSSQGH
+734 
-742 RYILTIIDVATRYP
+742 LT
-756 EAVPLKDISAVSVAE
+756 
-771 ALLTIF
+771 
-777 SRMGFPKE
+777 
-785 ILSDQGSQFNSDL
+785 
-798 MKQFHALCQCRGIR
+798 
-812 TSPYHPQAN
+812 
-821 GTVERFHGTLKAML
+821 
-835 KKVVRNHPSEW
+835 
-846 HRYLPALLFACREV
+846 
-860 PSESTGFSP
+860 
-869 FHLLF
+869 
-874 GREVRGPLMLLK
+874 
-886 DTWTNKD
+886 
-893 QSDAEAK
+893 
-900 PLYPYLFE
+900 
-908 LKNILAE
+908 
-915 SGELAM
+915 M

-932 KYYDKKT
+932 NYKKT

-951 VLLPSAS
+951 VLLPSVS

-969 PITRV
+969 PITKV

-1029 LLDEVDISVPK
+1029 LLNEVDMSVPK
-1040 VPSTSSGDFHAV
+1040 VPSTSSGNFHAV

-1082 DEDVSCVQFDDALS
+1082 DEDVSCVQFDAALS

-1103 KAVFQTHAD
+1103 KAVFQAHAD

-1275 LRLADLSAENF
+1275 LHLADLSAENF

-1425 LLPRLNLPFVLQTDA
+1425 LLPRLDLPFVLQTDA

-1552 SAVDQAIP
+1552 SAVDQVIP

>member
-20 GKAFGLQETD
+20 GKAFGLQETE

-88 EETKRQAHAEEEETK
+88 EETKRQVQKTKEEEETK

-115 DGSDGPGQASRVG
+115 DGGDGPGQASRVG
-128 HRPTLPKLPAFRD
+128 HGPTLPKLPAFRD

-231 YAVELRRF
+231 YAVELRRL

-337 HGGYQSGPSHFWNRR
+337 HGGYQSGPSRFWNRR
-352 GFDSTRRS
+352 ASDSTRRS
-360 RGDGRFRGQATRKEI
+360 WGDGRFRGQATRKDI
-375 VKGRSGNQSSTTKCC
+375 VDTGRSGNQSSTTKCC
-390 FLCKQPGHFHQAC
+390 FLCKQPGHLHQTC

-422 QCPFHKTVMKESTA
+422 QCPFHKAVAKESMA

-443 IRPEVACS
+443 VCPEVD
-451 LQEPFSG
+451 FSG
-458 RLHLQSGTVNGVRC
+458 KLHLQSGTVNGVRC
-472 SVLRDTGATVCGVR
+472 SVLRDTGATICAVR
-486 KRLVRPCQ
+486 KRLVQPCQ
-494 LLGSSIRCVSFG
+494 LLGSSVRCVSFG

-516 VSVDSPYFSG
+516 VSVDCPYFSG
-526 EITCC
+526 EMTCC
-531 VLDAPVADF
+531 VLDAPIADF
-540 IVGNV
+540 IVGNI
-545 PQVPPL
+545 PQVPSL
-551 VSQDES
+551 ISQDES
-557 CYFAAVT
+557 C
-564 RARSKVVLDKKPL
+564 
-577 SQVIQDLEVTPDI
+577 E
-590 LSDMQRKDESLL
+590 
-602 SSFQAAEKG
+602 
-611 EVRSAGG
+611 
-618 TSSYF
+618 
-623 YLSEGILYRSFTKGS
+623 
-638 LSISQVVVPKGLRS
+638 
-652 AVLAVSHDAI
+652 
-662 LAGHSGSRRTLAR
+662 
-675 LRSNFFWPG
+675 
-684 VTVDVS
+684 
-690 QYVKSCDV
+690 
-698 CQKTT
+698 
-703 PKGKVFPVPLGS
+703 
-715 MPLIST
+715 
-721 PFHRVAIDLVGPL
+721 
-734 SPLSSQGH
+734 
-742 RYILTIIDVATRYP
+742 LT
-756 EAVPLKDISAVSVAE
+756 
-771 ALLTIF
+771 
-777 SRMGFPKE
+777 
-785 ILSDQGSQFNSDL
+785 
-798 MKQFHALCQCRGIR
+798 
-812 TSPYHPQAN
+812 
-821 GTVERFHGTLKAML
+821 
-835 KKVVRNHPSEW
+835 
-846 HRYLPALLFACREV
+846 
-860 PSESTGFSP
+860 
-869 FHLLF
+869 
-874 GREVRGPLMLLK
+874 
-886 DTWTNKD
+886 
-893 QSDAEAK
+893 
-900 PLYPYLFE
+900 
-908 LKNILAE
+908 
-915 SGELAM
+915 M

-932 KYYDKKT
+932 NYDKKT

-969 PITRV
+969 PITKV

-982 VKGKEKVFHANMLK
+982 VKGKQKVFHANMLK

-1029 LLDEVDISVPK
+1029 LLDEVDMSVPK

-1181 KDGSCRFCIDFRGLN
+1181 KDGSCRFCIDFRSLN

-1230 YWQILVLPED
+1230 YWQILVIPED

-1275 LRLADLSAENF
+1275 LHLADLSAENF

-1425 LLPRLNLPFVLQTDA
+1425 LLPRLDLPFVLQTDA
-1440 SSTGL
+1440 SSSGL

-1552 SAVDQAIP
+1552 SAVDQVIP

>member
-20 GKAFGLQETD
+20 GKAFGLQETE

-69 REETARQTAKEETA
+69 REETARQTAKE
-83 RQKEQ
+83 Q
-88 EETKRQAHAEEEETK
+88 EETKRHAEEEETK

-115 DGSDGPGQASRVG
+115 QDGGDGPGQASRVG

-157 TALKWDKT
+157 TALKWDRT

-184 SLSDTEDGTVTYEQ
+184 SLSDTEAGTVTYEQ

-231 YAVELRRF
+231 YAVELRRL

-337 HGGYQSGPSHFWNRR
+337 HGGYQSGPSRFWNRR

-360 RGDGRFRGQATRKEI
+360 RGDGRFRGQATRKEM
-375 VKGRSGNQSSTTKCC
+375 VDTGRSGNQPSTTKCC

-422 QCPFHKTVMKESTA
+422 QCPFRKAVAKESMA

-443 IRPEVACS
+443 VCPEVD
-451 LQEPFSG
+451 FSG
-458 RLHLQSGTVNGVRC
+458 KLHLQSGTVNGVRC
-472 SVLRDTGATVCGVR
+472 SLLRDTGATICAVR
-486 KRLVRPCQ
+486 KRLVQPCQ
-494 LLGSSIRCVSFG
+494 LLGSSVRCVSFG

-516 VSVDSPYFSG
+516 VSVDCPYFSG
-526 EITCC
+526 EMTCC
-531 VLDAPVADF
+531 VLDAPIADF

-545 PQVPPL
+545 PQVASL
-551 VSQDES
+551 VPQDES
-557 CYFAAVT
+557 C
-564 RARSKVVLDKKPL
+564 
-577 SQVIQDLEVTPDI
+577 E
-590 LSDMQRKDESLL
+590 
-602 SSFQAAEKG
+602 
-611 EVRSAGG
+611 
-618 TSSYF
+618 
-623 YLSEGILYRSFTKGS
+623 
-638 LSISQVVVPKGLRS
+638 
-652 AVLAVSHDAI
+652 
-662 LAGHSGSRRTLAR
+662 
-675 LRSNFFWPG
+675 
-684 VTVDVS
+684 
-690 QYVKSCDV
+690 
-698 CQKTT
+698 
-703 PKGKVFPVPLGS
+703 
-715 MPLIST
+715 
-721 PFHRVAIDLVGPL
+721 
-734 SPLSSQGH
+734 
-742 RYILTIIDVATRYP
+742 LT
-756 EAVPLKDISAVSVAE
+756 
-771 ALLTIF
+771 
-777 SRMGFPKE
+777 
-785 ILSDQGSQFNSDL
+785 
-798 MKQFHALCQCRGIR
+798 
-812 TSPYHPQAN
+812 
-821 GTVERFHGTLKAML
+821 
-835 KKVVRNHPSEW
+835 
-846 HRYLPALLFACREV
+846 
-860 PSESTGFSP
+860 
-869 FHLLF
+869 
-874 GREVRGPLMLLK
+874 
-886 DTWTNKD
+886 
-893 QSDAEAK
+893 
-900 PLYPYLFE
+900 
-908 LKNILAE
+908 
-915 SGELAM
+915 M

-951 VLLPSAS
+951 VFLPSAS

-969 PITRV
+969 PITKV

-996 RYVRREEAADV
+996 RYVRREQAADV

-1029 LLDEVDISVPK
+1029 LLDEVDISVPQ

-1275 LRLADLSAENF
+1275 LHLADLSAENF

-1388 TDLTKESGRSCRSIH
+1388 TDLTKEGGRSCRSIH

-1425 LLPRLNLPFVLQTDA
+1425 LLPRLDLPFVLQTDA

-1552 SAVDQAIP
+1552 SAVDQVIP

>member
-20 GKAFGLQETD
+20 GKAFGLQETE

-48 LIVRREEEAN
+48 LIVRREEETN

-69 REETARQTAKEETA
+69 REETARQTAKEQEETARQTAQEQEETA

-88 EETKRQAHAEEEETK
+88 EETKRQVQKTKEEEETK
-103 RQAQAHSQASTQ
+103 RQAQAHSQPSTQ
-115 DGSDGPGQASRVG
+115 QDGGEGLGQASRVG

-231 YAVELRRF
+231 YAVELRRL

-337 HGGYQSGPSHFWNRR
+337 HGGYQSGPSRFWNRR

-360 RGDGRFRGQATRKEI
+360 WGDGRFRGQATRKEM
-375 VKGRSGNQSSTTKCC
+375 VDTGRSGNQSSTTKCC

-422 QCPFHKTVMKESTA
+422 QCPFHKAVTKESMA

-443 IRPEVACS
+443 VHPEVDCS
-451 LQEPFSG
+451 LQESFSG
-458 RLHLQSGTVNGVRC
+458 KLHLQSGTVNGVRC
-472 SVLRDTGATVCGVR
+472 SVLRDTGATICAVR
-486 KRLVRPCQ
+486 KRLVQPCQ

-516 VSVDSPYFSG
+516 VSVESPYFSG
-526 EITCC
+526 EMTCC

-545 PQVPPL
+545 PQVPSL

-557 CYFAAVT
+557 C
-564 RARSKVVLDKKPL
+564 
-577 SQVIQDLEVTPDI
+577 E
-590 LSDMQRKDESLL
+590 
-602 SSFQAAEKG
+602 
-611 EVRSAGG
+611 
-618 TSSYF
+618 
-623 YLSEGILYRSFTKGS
+623 
-638 LSISQVVVPKGLRS
+638 
-652 AVLAVSHDAI
+652 
-662 LAGHSGSRRTLAR
+662 
-675 LRSNFFWPG
+675 
-684 VTVDVS
+684 
-690 QYVKSCDV
+690 
-698 CQKTT
+698 
-703 PKGKVFPVPLGS
+703 
-715 MPLIST
+715 
-721 PFHRVAIDLVGPL
+721 
-734 SPLSSQGH
+734 
-742 RYILTIIDVATRYP
+742 LT
-756 EAVPLKDISAVSVAE
+756 
-771 ALLTIF
+771 
-777 SRMGFPKE
+777 
-785 ILSDQGSQFNSDL
+785 
-798 MKQFHALCQCRGIR
+798 
-812 TSPYHPQAN
+812 
-821 GTVERFHGTLKAML
+821 
-835 KKVVRNHPSEW
+835 
-846 HRYLPALLFACREV
+846 
-860 PSESTGFSP
+860 
-869 FHLLF
+869 
-874 GREVRGPLMLLK
+874 
-886 DTWTNKD
+886 
-893 QSDAEAK
+893 
-900 PLYPYLFE
+900 
-908 LKNILAE
+908 
-915 SGELAM
+915 M

-932 KYYDKKT
+932 NYYDKKT

-969 PITRV
+969 PITKV

-1020 FVPWREISP
+1020 FVPWREISL
-1029 LLDEVDISVPK
+1029 LLDGVGMSVPK
-1040 VPSTSSGDFHAV
+1040 VPSTSSGNFHAV

-1082 DEDVSCVQFDDALS
+1082 DEDVSCVQFDAALS

-1103 KAVFQTHAD
+1103 KAVFQAHAD

-1223 KIDLAKG
+1223 KTDLAKG

-1262 VSAPAVFARMMRM
+1262 VSAPTVFARMMRM
-1275 LRLADLSAENF
+1275 LHLADLSAENF

-1403 WTPDCASA
+1403 WTPDCACA

-1425 LLPRLNLPFVLQTDA
+1425 LLPRLDLPFVLQTDA

-1455 SLHPVCFASRK
+1455 SLHPVCSASRK

-1552 SAVDQAIP
+1552 SAVDQVIPWLVIWFFVLAKRQCGHCLFFRRRG

>member
-58 RKQLELAAIKE
+58 RRHLELAAIKE
-69 REETARQTAKEETA
+69 REETARQTAKE
-83 RQKEQ
+83 Q
-88 EETKRQAHAEEEETK
+88 EETKRHAEEEETK
-103 RQAQAHSQASTQ
+103 RQVHAHSQASSQQ
-115 DGSDGPGQASRVG
+115 DGGDGPGQASRVG

-157 TALKWDKT
+157 TALKWDRT

-184 SLSDTEDGTVTYEQ
+184 SLSDTEAGTVTYEQ

-231 YAVELRRF
+231 YAVELRRL

-337 HGGYQSGPSHFWNRR
+337 HGGYQSGPSRFWNRR

-360 RGDGRFRGQATRKEI
+360 WGDGRFRGQATRKEI
-375 VKGRSGNQSSTTKCC
+375 VDKGRSGNQSSTTKCC
-390 FLCKQPGHFHQAC
+390 FLCKQPGHLHQTC

-422 QCPFHKTVMKESTA
+422 QCPFHKAVAKESMA
-436 CALAPPS
+436 CALATPS
-443 IRPEVACS
+443 VCPEVD
-451 LQEPFSG
+451 FSG
-458 RLHLQSGTVNGVRC
+458 KLHLQSGTVNGVRC
-472 SVLRDTGATVCGVR
+472 SVLRDTGATICAVR
-486 KRLVRPCQ
+486 KRLVQPCQ
-494 LLGSSIRCVSFG
+494 LLGSSVRCVSFG

-516 VSVDSPYFSG
+516 VSVDCPYFSG
-526 EITCC
+526 EMTCC
-531 VLDAPVADF
+531 VLDAPIADF
-540 IVGNV
+540 IVGNI
-545 PQVPPL
+545 PQVPSL
-551 VSQDES
+551 ISQDES
-557 CYFAAVT
+557 C
-564 RARSKVVLDKKPL
+564 
-577 SQVIQDLEVTPDI
+577 E
-590 LSDMQRKDESLL
+590 
-602 SSFQAAEKG
+602 
-611 EVRSAGG
+611 
-618 TSSYF
+618 
-623 YLSEGILYRSFTKGS
+623 
-638 LSISQVVVPKGLRS
+638 
-652 AVLAVSHDAI
+652 
-662 LAGHSGSRRTLAR
+662 
-675 LRSNFFWPG
+675 
-684 VTVDVS
+684 
-690 QYVKSCDV
+690 
-698 CQKTT
+698 
-703 PKGKVFPVPLGS
+703 
-715 MPLIST
+715 
-721 PFHRVAIDLVGPL
+721 
-734 SPLSSQGH
+734 
-742 RYILTIIDVATRYP
+742 LT
-756 EAVPLKDISAVSVAE
+756 
-771 ALLTIF
+771 
-777 SRMGFPKE
+777 
-785 ILSDQGSQFNSDL
+785 
-798 MKQFHALCQCRGIR
+798 
-812 TSPYHPQAN
+812 
-821 GTVERFHGTLKAML
+821 
-835 KKVVRNHPSEW
+835 
-846 HRYLPALLFACREV
+846 
-860 PSESTGFSP
+860 
-869 FHLLF
+869 
-874 GREVRGPLMLLK
+874 
-886 DTWTNKD
+886 
-893 QSDAEAK
+893 
-900 PLYPYLFE
+900 
-908 LKNILAE
+908 
-915 SGELAM
+915 M

-932 KYYDKKT
+932 NYDKKT

-969 PITRV
+969 PITKV

-1029 LLDEVDISVPK
+1029 LLDEVDMSVPK

-1262 VSAPAVFARMMRM
+1262 VSAPAVFARMIRM
-1275 LRLADLSAENF
+1275 LHLADLSAENF

-1298 DHLHHVRNVLDRL
+1298 DHLHHVSNVLDRL

-1388 TDLTKESGRSCRSIH
+1388 TDLTKEGGRSCRSIH

-1425 LLPRLNLPFVLQTDA
+1425 LLPRLDLPFVLQTDA

-1536 LPVSGQANV
+1536 LPVSGRANV

-1552 SAVDQAIP
+1552 SAVDQVIP

>member
-20 GKAFGLQETD
+20 GKAFGLQDTE

-69 REETARQTAKEETA
+69 REETARQTAKE
-83 RQKEQ
+83 Q

-103 RQAQAHSQASTQ
+103 RQAHAHSQASTQ
-115 DGSDGPGQASRVG
+115 DGGNGPGQASRVG

-157 TALKWDKT
+157 TALKWDRT

-184 SLSDTEDGTVTYEQ
+184 SLSDTEAGTVTYEQ

-231 YAVELRRF
+231 YAVELRRL

-337 HGGYQSGPSHFWNRR
+337 HGGYQSGPSRFWNRR

-360 RGDGRFRGQATRKEI
+360 WGDGRFRGQATRKEM
-375 VKGRSGNQSSTTKCC
+375 VDTGRSGNQSSTTKCC
-390 FLCKQPGHFHQAC
+390 FLCKQPGHLHQTC

-422 QCPFHKTVMKESTA
+422 QCPFHKAVAKESMA

-443 IRPEVACS
+443 VCPEVD
-451 LQEPFSG
+451 FSG
-458 RLHLQSGTVNGVRC
+458 KLHLQSGTVNGVRC
-472 SVLRDTGATVCGVR
+472 SVLRDTGATICAVR
-486 KRLVRPCQ
+486 KRLVQPCQ
-494 LLGSSIRCVSFG
+494 LLGSSVRCVSFG

-526 EITCC
+526 EMTCC
-531 VLDAPVADF
+531 VLDAPIADF

-545 PQVPPL
+545 PQVPSL
-551 VSQDES
+551 ISQDES
-557 CYFAAVT
+557 C
-564 RARSKVVLDKKPL
+564 
-577 SQVIQDLEVTPDI
+577 
-590 LSDMQRKDESLL
+590 
-602 SSFQAAEKG
+602 
-611 EVRSAGG
+611 
-618 TSSYF
+618 
-623 YLSEGILYRSFTKGS
+623 
-638 LSISQVVVPKGLRS
+638 
-652 AVLAVSHDAI
+652 
-662 LAGHSGSRRTLAR
+662 
-675 LRSNFFWPG
+675 
-684 VTVDVS
+684 
-690 QYVKSCDV
+690 
-698 CQKTT
+698 
-703 PKGKVFPVPLGS
+703 
-715 MPLIST
+715 
-721 PFHRVAIDLVGPL
+721 
-734 SPLSSQGH
+734 
-742 RYILTIIDVATRYP
+742 
-756 EAVPLKDISAVSVAE
+756 
-771 ALLTIF
+771 
-777 SRMGFPKE
+777 
-785 ILSDQGSQFNSDL
+785 
-798 MKQFHALCQCRGIR
+798 
-812 TSPYHPQAN
+812 
-821 GTVERFHGTLKAML
+821 
-835 KKVVRNHPSEW
+835 
-846 HRYLPALLFACREV
+846 
-860 PSESTGFSP
+860 
-869 FHLLF
+869 
-874 GREVRGPLMLLK
+874 
-886 DTWTNKD
+886 
-893 QSDAEAK
+893 
-900 PLYPYLFE
+900 
-908 LKNILAE
+908 
-915 SGELAM
+915 ELAM
-921 QNSSAASQRNK
+921 QNSSAASQRN

-969 PITRV
+969 PITKV

-1040 VPSTSSGDFHAV
+1040 VPSTSSGDFHTV

-1181 KDGSCRFCIDFRGLN
+1181 NDGSCRFCIDFRGLN

-1210 DLFVRLAHSRFFT
+1210 DLFARLAHSRFFT

-1275 LRLADLSAENF
+1275 LHLADLSAENF
-1286 FDDILVHSASWS
+1286 FDILVHSASWS

-1425 LLPRLNLPFVLQTDA
+1425 LLPRLDLPFVLQTDA

-1552 SAVDQAIP
+1552 SAVHQVIP

>member
-20 GKAFGLQETD
+20 GKAFGLQETE

-69 REETARQTAKEETA
+69 REETARQTAKE
-83 RQKEQ
+83 Q
-88 EETKRQAHAEEEETK
+88 EETKRHAEEEETK

-115 DGSDGPGQASRVG
+115 QDGGDGPGQASRVG

-184 SLSDTEDGTVTYEQ
+184 SLSDTENGTVTYEQ

-231 YAVELRRF
+231 YAVELRRL

-337 HGGYQSGPSHFWNRR
+337 HGGYQSGPSRFWNRR

-360 RGDGRFRGQATRKEI
+360 WGDGRFRGQATRKEI
-375 VKGRSGNQSSTTKCC
+375 VDKGRSGNQSSTTKCC

-422 QCPFHKTVMKESTA
+422 QCPFHKAVAKESMA

-443 IRPEVACS
+443 VCPEVD
-451 LQEPFSG
+451 FSG
-458 RLHLQSGTVNGVRC
+458 KLHLQSGTVNGVRC
-472 SVLRDTGATVCGVR
+472 SVLRDTGATICAVR
-486 KRLVRPCQ
+486 KRLVQPCQ
-494 LLGSSIRCVSFG
+494 LLGSSVRCVSFG

-516 VSVDSPYFSG
+516 VSVDCPYFSG
-526 EITCC
+526 EMTCC
-531 VLDAPVADF
+531 VLDAPIADF

-545 PQVPPL
+545 PQVPSL
-551 VSQDES
+551 ISQDES
-557 CYFAAVT
+557 C
-564 RARSKVVLDKKPL
+564 
-577 SQVIQDLEVTPDI
+577 E
-590 LSDMQRKDESLL
+590 
-602 SSFQAAEKG
+602 
-611 EVRSAGG
+611 
-618 TSSYF
+618 
-623 YLSEGILYRSFTKGS
+623 
-638 LSISQVVVPKGLRS
+638 
-652 AVLAVSHDAI
+652 
-662 LAGHSGSRRTLAR
+662 
-675 LRSNFFWPG
+675 
-684 VTVDVS
+684 
-690 QYVKSCDV
+690 
-698 CQKTT
+698 
-703 PKGKVFPVPLGS
+703 
-715 MPLIST
+715 
-721 PFHRVAIDLVGPL
+721 
-734 SPLSSQGH
+734 
-742 RYILTIIDVATRYP
+742 LT
-756 EAVPLKDISAVSVAE
+756 
-771 ALLTIF
+771 
-777 SRMGFPKE
+777 
-785 ILSDQGSQFNSDL
+785 
-798 MKQFHALCQCRGIR
+798 
-812 TSPYHPQAN
+812 
-821 GTVERFHGTLKAML
+821 
-835 KKVVRNHPSEW
+835 
-846 HRYLPALLFACREV
+846 
-860 PSESTGFSP
+860 
-869 FHLLF
+869 
-874 GREVRGPLMLLK
+874 
-886 DTWTNKD
+886 
-893 QSDAEAK
+893 
-900 PLYPYLFE
+900 
-908 LKNILAE
+908 
-915 SGELAM
+915 M
-921 QNSSAASQRNK
+921 QNSSAASQRK

-951 VLLPSAS
+951 VFLPSAS

-969 PITRV
+969 PITKV

-982 VKGKEKVFHANMLK
+982 VKGKETVFHANMLK

-1029 LLDEVDISVPK
+1029 LLDEVDMSVPK

-1082 DEDVSCVQFDDALS
+1082 DEDVSCVQFDAALS

-1103 KAVFQTHAD
+1103 KAVFQAHAD

-1137 RRKMYNLPFSSKE
+1137 RRRMYNLPFSSKE

-1262 VSAPAVFARMMRM
+1262 VSAPAVFARMIRM
-1275 LRLADLSAENF
+1275 LHLADLSAENF

-1388 TDLTKESGRSCRSIH
+1388 TDLTKEGGRSCRSIH

-1425 LLPRLNLPFVLQTDA
+1425 LLPRLDLPFVLQTDA

-1523 RWALSLQEFSFEV
+1523 RWALSLQEFSF
-1536 LPVSGQANV
+1536 
-1545 FADLLSR
+1545 
-1552 SAVDQAIP
+1552 